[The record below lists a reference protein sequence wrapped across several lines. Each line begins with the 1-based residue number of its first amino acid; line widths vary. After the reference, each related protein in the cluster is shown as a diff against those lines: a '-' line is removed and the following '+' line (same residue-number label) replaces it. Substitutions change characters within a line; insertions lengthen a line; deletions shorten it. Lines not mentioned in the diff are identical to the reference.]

1 MRIYNARAL
10 KSQKSAL
17 KIQKRVKKQMTLKF
31 QRLKT
36 LEIQKTKQRL
46 EALKPY
52 HFILVFLALFV
63 SNLRALTSF
72 ELHNIDKAHE
82 QGYTG
87 KGVNIGI
94 VDSIFNPN
102 HELLFG
108 KFLEPPINN
117 TYSEPTNNHGN
128 HIAGIAA
135 AARTDGANYGVAY
148 NSKIVAYGNLGMSNY
163 STGFGA
169 MLTHNVRVINNS
181 HTAFY
186 PQFVEFARQN
196 NSILIVYASGNDG
209 ALTPTLAAK
218 HGTGSAKSGGSD
230 VSFPDTYYNLG
241 AWLTVGNIDSSYVKR
256 KNDGSLEVLARAVGG
271 KSASTNLCQGA
282 RAYCVMAAGTDILSA
297 GYANGSLYQ
306 GTGTSQAAP
315 AVSGVAALL
324 AEKFP
329 FLNGK
334 QLADFILTTAN
345 KDFTAP
351 KVIYKYNTNT
361 GLYDIIYIDSEI
373 PKIGG
378 TNDKAQILKDLR
390 AAYVIFTEDNYKNA
404 NVIKMSKDEVFGQGI
419 VDAAAALRGLAMI
432 DINRLGESDIK
443 TFNGTQAAFYTLDT
457 KGHNAL
463 FENDISQRTWDAK
476 YQNSSV
482 QAQLGVKMKNLNAGL
497 IKTGAGTLSI
507 SGNLNYL
514 GDTIVEN
521 GELRLLGKGAKMQA
535 MSENSAQIS
544 SQNLSQSVNLNA
556 NFEQNSAKN
565 SNQNAQINFNS
576 ITGQIFNE
584 LSNPNSAKISSQ
596 NLAQNV
602 NPPPPASFFSS
613 APNSLQISR
622 QNSNALSVAGSVLVR
637 TQGILSTSENVSIAK
652 NLDNEGVVNVGLNAP
667 SLLSVGGKYSQ
678 KQNATLKL
686 SFFADTG
693 ANSALKATT
702 YDIKGGALI
711 YKPLSASIAERTLVL
726 NLQGLEKQL
735 ANFTTITLDNSG
747 YALKYE
753 LLGDNKTLRISGKPN
768 AYADFDG
775 ANESLA
781 SVLRAMSGANIND
794 AYQNF
799 FRTLNDMNFND
810 YKTTLQSLDE
820 KANLEQNEQ
829 ILLSQSKNTLENVLE
844 LQNASTQWLL
854 KPHFSVIKS
863 KDTNANRI
871 GTSIYANKINPLSTF
886 SAFLHYDT
894 LLNKASQKVNSQS
907 LSVGVGAK
915 QAMQGFGL
923 FGGASVGGALNSVKT
938 ESNIRYNALFA
949 NAWAGADTE
958 LALYGAK
965 LVPTAFVSYH
975 LFHQGKIDE
984 SKMLFARQI
993 APTNTHFVSANA
1005 GVNLRQNL
1013 NKALNASA
1021 YGFYERRIFG
1031 KEFQNEA
1038 EFKDFSGKFTQK
1050 RALGVDFA
1058 RVGLNLNYEQKQRRV
1073 ARVPK
1078 TRRVGKMRHIT
1089 YSTQTTY
1096 RTRYFLSLGFESEFS
1111 LNDDEYKGFGANLK
1125 AGLNF

>member
-1 MRIYNARAL
+1 
-10 KSQKSAL
+10 
-17 KIQKRVKKQMTLKF
+17 MTLKF
-31 QRLKT
+31 QRLRT

-52 HFILVFLALFV
+52 HLIILVLLALFV
-63 SNLRALTSF
+63 SNLKALTSF

-102 HELLFG
+102 HEFLSG

-135 AARTDGANYGVAY
+135 AVRTDGANYGVAY

-163 STGFGA
+163 YTGFGA

-297 GYANGSLYQ
+297 GYANGSLYK

-419 VDAAAALRGLAMI
+419 VDALAALRGLAVI

-463 FENDISQRTWDAK
+463 FENDISQRTWDTK

-482 QAQLGVKMKNLNAGL
+482 QAQLGAKMKNLNAGL

-521 GELRLLGKGAKMQA
+521 GELRLLGKGAAKARM

-556 NFEQNSAKN
+556 NLEQNVAKN

-602 NPPPPASFFSS
+602 NPPPQLASFHQH
-613 APNSLQISR
+613 QIR
-622 QNSNALSVAGSVLVR
+622 PKFH
-637 TQGILSTSENVSIAK
+637 AK
-652 NLDNEGVVNVGLNAP
+652 I
-667 SLLSVGGKYSQ
+667 Q
-678 KQNATLKL
+678 TL
-686 SFFADTG
+686 
-693 ANSALKATT
+693 
-702 YDIKGGALI
+702 
-711 YKPLSASIAERTLVL
+711 
-726 NLQGLEKQL
+726 
-735 ANFTTITLDNSG
+735 
-747 YALKYE
+747 
-753 LLGDNKTLRISGKPN
+753 
-768 AYADFDG
+768 
-775 ANESLA
+775 
-781 SVLRAMSGANIND
+781 
-794 AYQNF
+794 
-799 FRTLNDMNFND
+799 
-810 YKTTLQSLDE
+810 
-820 KANLEQNEQ
+820 
-829 ILLSQSKNTLENVLE
+829 
-844 LQNASTQWLL
+844 
-854 KPHFSVIKS
+854 
-863 KDTNANRI
+863 
-871 GTSIYANKINPLSTF
+871 
-886 SAFLHYDT
+886 
-894 LLNKASQKVNSQS
+894 
-907 LSVGVGAK
+907 
-915 QAMQGFGL
+915 
-923 FGGASVGGALNSVKT
+923 
-938 ESNIRYNALFA
+938 
-949 NAWAGADTE
+949 
-958 LALYGAK
+958 
-965 LVPTAFVSYH
+965 
-975 LFHQGKIDE
+975 
-984 SKMLFARQI
+984 
-993 APTNTHFVSANA
+993 
-1005 GVNLRQNL
+1005 
-1013 NKALNASA
+1013 
-1021 YGFYERRIFG
+1021 
-1031 KEFQNEA
+1031 
-1038 EFKDFSGKFTQK
+1038 
-1050 RALGVDFA
+1050 
-1058 RVGLNLNYEQKQRRV
+1058 
-1073 ARVPK
+1073 
-1078 TRRVGKMRHIT
+1078 
-1089 YSTQTTY
+1089 
-1096 RTRYFLSLGFESEFS
+1096 
-1111 LNDDEYKGFGANLK
+1111 
-1125 AGLNF
+1125 

>member
-1 MRIYNARAL
+1 MI
-10 KSQKSAL
+10 
-17 KIQKRVKKQMTLKF
+17 LKF
-31 QRLKT
+31 QRLRT

-52 HFILVFLALFV
+52 HLIILVFLALFV
-63 SNLRALTSF
+63 SNLSALSSF

-117 TYSEPTNNHGN
+117 HYIDPDTLNHGN

-163 STGFGA
+163 YTGFGA

-297 GYANGSLYQ
+297 GYANGSLYK

-419 VDAAAALRGLAMI
+419 VNAAAALRGLAVI

-482 QAQLGVKMKNLNAGL
+482 QAQLGAKMKNLNAGL

-521 GELRLLGKGAKMQA
+521 GELRLLGKGATKARM
-535 MSENSAQIS
+535 MSE
-544 SQNLSQSVNLNA
+544 
-556 NFEQNSAKN
+556 
-565 SNQNAQINFNS
+565 
-576 ITGQIFNE
+576 
-584 LSNPNSAKISSQ
+584 NSAKISSQ

-613 APNSLQISR
+613 APNSPQISR
-622 QNSNALSVAGSVLVR
+622 QNSNALSVAGSVLVQK
-637 TQGILSTSENVSIAK
+637 QGTLSTSANVSIAK

-693 ANSALKATT
+693 ENSALKATT

-726 NLQGLEKQL
+726 DLQGLEKQL

-799 FRTLNDMNFND
+799 FRTLNNMNFNN

-894 LLNKASQKVNSQS
+894 LSNKASQKVNSQS
-907 LSVGVGAK
+907 LSLGVGAK

-923 FGGASVGGALNSVKT
+923 FGGASVGGTLNSVKT
-938 ESNIRYNALFA
+938 ESNLRYNALFA
-949 NAWAGADTE
+949 NAWAGADTKF
-958 LALYGAK
+958 ALYGAK

-984 SKMLFARQI
+984 SKVLFARQI
-993 APTNTHFVSANA
+993 APTNTHFVSANV

-1013 NKALNASA
+1013 SKALNASA
-1021 YGFYERRIFG
+1021 YGFYERRILG

-1058 RVGLNLNYEQKQRRV
+1058 RFGLNLNYEQKQRRV

-1078 TRRVGKMRHIT
+1078 MRRVGKMRNLT

-1111 LNDDEYKGFGANLK
+1111 LNDDEYKGFGASLK

>member
-52 HFILVFLALFV
+52 HFILVFLALFM
-63 SNLRALTSF
+63 SNLKALTSF
-72 ELHNIDKAHE
+72 ELHNIDKAHT

-117 TYSEPTNNHGN
+117 TYKEPTNNHGN

-135 AARTDGANYGVAY
+135 AVRTDGANYGVAY

-163 STGFGA
+163 YTGFGA

-230 VSFPDTYYNLG
+230 ASFPDTYYNLG
-241 AWLTVGNIDSSYVKR
+241 AWLTVGNIDSNSVKR
-256 KNDGSLEVLARAVGG
+256 KDDGSLEVLARAVGG

-297 GYANGSLYQ
+297 GYANGSLYK

-432 DINRLGESDIK
+432 DINRLGENDIK

-482 QAQLGVKMKNLNAGL
+482 QAQLGAKMKNLNAGL

-544 SQNLSQSVNLNA
+544 SQNL
-556 NFEQNSAKN
+556 
-565 SNQNAQINFNS
+565 
-576 ITGQIFNE
+576 
-584 LSNPNSAKISSQ
+584 
-596 NLAQNV
+596 AQNV
-602 NPPPPASFFSS
+602 NPPPPASFVSS
-613 APNSLQISR
+613 APNLPQISR

-667 SLLSVGGKYSQ
+667 SLLSVGGTYSQ

-702 YDIKGGALI
+702 YDIKGGTLI
-711 YKPLSASIAERTLVL
+711 YKPLSASIVERTLVL
-726 NLQGLEKQL
+726 NLQGLENEL
-735 ANFTTITLDNSG
+735 AKFTTITLDNSG

-794 AYQNF
+794 TYQGF
-799 FRTLNDMNFND
+799 FRDLNAMNFDD
-810 YKTTLQSLDE
+810 YKTTLQSLDD
-820 KANLEQNEQ
+820 KAHLEQNEQ

-894 LLNKASQKVNSQS
+894 LSNKASQKVNSQS
-907 LSVGVGAK
+907 LSLGVGAK

-938 ESNIRYNALFA
+938 ESNLRYNALFA
-949 NAWAGADTE
+949 NAWAGADTKF
-958 LALYGAK
+958 ALYSAK

-984 SKMLFARQI
+984 SKVLFARQI
-993 APTNTHFVSANA
+993 APTNSHFVSANV

-1021 YGFYERRIFG
+1021 YGFYERRILG

-1058 RVGLNLNYEQKQRRV
+1058 RFGLNLNYEQKQRRV

-1111 LNDDEYKGFGANLK
+1111 LNDDEHKGFGASLK

>member
-1 MRIYNARAL
+1 
-10 KSQKSAL
+10 
-17 KIQKRVKKQMTLKF
+17 MTLKF
-31 QRLKT
+31 QRLRT

-52 HFILVFLALFV
+52 HFILVLLALFV
-63 SNLRALTSF
+63 SNLSALTSF
-72 ELHNIDKAHE
+72 ELHNIDKAHA

-241 AWLTVGNIDSSYVKR
+241 AWLTVGNIDSNSVKR
-256 KNDGSLEVLARAVGG
+256 KDDGSLEVLARAVGG

-297 GYANGSLYQ
+297 GYANGSLYK

-378 TNDKAQILKDLR
+378 ANDKAQILKDLR

-419 VDAAAALRGLAMI
+419 VDALAALRGLAVI

-482 QAQLGVKMKNLNAGL
+482 QAQLGAKMKNLNAGL

-521 GELRLLGKGAKMQA
+521 DELRLLGKGGVIKARM
-535 MSENSAQIS
+535 MSE
-544 SQNLSQSVNLNA
+544 
-556 NFEQNSAKN
+556 
-565 SNQNAQINFNS
+565 
-576 ITGQIFNE
+576 
-584 LSNPNSAKISSQ
+584 

-613 APNSLQISR
+613 APNSPQILR
-622 QNSNALSVAGSVLVR
+622 QNSNALSVAGSVLVQK
-637 TQGILSTSENVSIAK
+637 QGILSTSANVSIAK
-652 NLDNEGVVNVGLNAP
+652 DLDNEGVVNVGLNAP

-693 ANSALKATT
+693 ENSALKATT

-726 NLQGLEKQL
+726 DLQGLEKQL

-799 FRTLNDMNFND
+799 FRTLNNMNFND
-810 YKTTLQSLDE
+810 YKTALQSLDE
-820 KANLEQNEQ
+820 KAHLEQNEQ

-844 LQNASTQWLL
+844 VQNASTQWLL

-863 KDTNANRI
+863 KDMNANRI

-894 LLNKASQKVNSQS
+894 LSNKANQKVNSQS

-923 FGGASVGGALNSVKT
+923 FGGASVGGALNSAKT
-938 ESNIRYNALFA
+938 ESNLRYNALFA
-949 NAWAGADTE
+949 NAWAGADTKF
-958 LALYGAK
+958 ALYGAK

-1021 YGFYERRIFG
+1021 YGFYERRILG

-1111 LNDDEYKGFGANLK
+1111 LNDDEYKGFGASLK

>member
-1 MRIYNARAL
+1 M
-10 KSQKSAL
+10 
-17 KIQKRVKKQMTLKF
+17 KIQKLMP
-31 QRLKT
+31 
-36 LEIQKTKQRL
+36 
-46 EALKPY
+46 LKPY

-63 SNLRALTSF
+63 SNLKALTSF
-72 ELHNIDKAHE
+72 ELHNIDKAHA

-135 AARTDGANYGVAY
+135 AVRTDGANYGVAY

-163 STGFGA
+163 YTGFGA

-230 VSFPDTYYNLG
+230 ASFPDTYYNLN
-241 AWLTVGNIDSSYVKR
+241 AWLTVGNIDSNSVKR
-256 KNDGSLEVLARAVGG
+256 KDDGSLEVLARAVGG

-297 GYANGSLYQ
+297 GYANGSLYK

-373 PKIGG
+373 PKIGS

-419 VDAAAALRGLAMI
+419 VDAAAALRGLAII
-432 DINRLGESDIK
+432 DINRLGENDIK

-482 QAQLGVKMKNLNAGL
+482 QAQLGAKMKNLNAGL
-497 IKTGAGTLSI
+497 IKTGSGTLSI

-514 GDTIVEN
+514 GATVVEN
-521 GELRLLGKGAKMQA
+521 GELRLLGKGATKARM
-535 MSENSAQIS
+535 MSE
-544 SQNLSQSVNLNA
+544 
-556 NFEQNSAKN
+556 
-565 SNQNAQINFNS
+565 
-576 ITGQIFNE
+576 
-584 LSNPNSAKISSQ
+584 NSAKISSQ

-602 NPPPPASFFSS
+602 NPPPPASFFLS
-613 APNSLQISR
+613 APNLSQISR

-652 NLDNEGVVNVGLNAP
+652 DLDNEGVLNVGLNAP
-667 SLLSVGGKYSQ
+667 SLLSVGGTYSQ
-678 KQNATLKL
+678 KQKATLKL

-799 FRTLNDMNFND
+799 FRTLNNMNFNN

-844 LQNASTQWLL
+844 VQNASTQWLL

-894 LLNKASQKVNSQS
+894 LLSKASQKVNSQS
-907 LSVGVGAK
+907 LSLGVGAK

-938 ESNIRYNALFA
+938 ESNLRYNALFT
-949 NAWAGADTE
+949 NAWAGADMKF
-958 LALYGAK
+958 ALYGAK

-984 SKMLFARQI
+984 SKVLFARQI
-993 APTNTHFVSANA
+993 APTNSHFVSANV

-1021 YGFYERRIFG
+1021 YGFYERRILG

-1058 RVGLNLNYEQKQRRV
+1058 RFGLNLNYEQKQRRV

-1111 LNDDEYKGFGANLK
+1111 LNDDEHKGFGASLK

>member
-36 LEIQKTKQRL
+36 LKIQKIKQRL

-52 HFILVFLALFV
+52 HFIILVLLALFV

-72 ELHNIDKAHE
+72 ELHNIDKAHA

-94 VDSIFNPN
+94 IDSIFNPN

-135 AARTDGANYGVAY
+135 AVRTDGANYGVAY

-163 STGFGA
+163 YTGFGA

-241 AWLTVGNIDSSYVKR
+241 AWLTVGNIDSNSVKR
-256 KNDGSLEVLARAVGG
+256 KDDGSLEVLARAVGG

-297 GYANGSLYQ
+297 GYANGSLYK

-419 VDAAAALRGLAMI
+419 VDALAALRGLAMI
-432 DINRLGESDIK
+432 DINRLGENDIK

-482 QAQLGVKMKNLNAGL
+482 QAQLGAKMKNLNAGL

-521 GELRLLGKGAKMQA
+521 GELRLLGKGATKARMT
-535 MSENSAQIS
+535 SKNSAQIS
-544 SQNLSQSVNLNA
+544 SQNLSQSINLNA
-556 NFEQNSAKN
+556 NLEQ
-565 SNQNAQINFNS
+565 
-576 ITGQIFNE
+576 
-584 LSNPNSAKISSQ
+584 NSAKISSQ

-602 NPPPPASFFSS
+602 NPPPPS
-613 APNSLQISR
+613 
-622 QNSNALSVAGSVLVR
+622 
-637 TQGILSTSENVSIAK
+637 
-652 NLDNEGVVNVGLNAP
+652 
-667 SLLSVGGKYSQ
+667 
-678 KQNATLKL
+678 
-686 SFFADTG
+686 
-693 ANSALKATT
+693 
-702 YDIKGGALI
+702 
-711 YKPLSASIAERTLVL
+711 
-726 NLQGLEKQL
+726 
-735 ANFTTITLDNSG
+735 
-747 YALKYE
+747 
-753 LLGDNKTLRISGKPN
+753 
-768 AYADFDG
+768 
-775 ANESLA
+775 
-781 SVLRAMSGANIND
+781 
-794 AYQNF
+794 
-799 FRTLNDMNFND
+799 
-810 YKTTLQSLDE
+810 
-820 KANLEQNEQ
+820 
-829 ILLSQSKNTLENVLE
+829 
-844 LQNASTQWLL
+844 
-854 KPHFSVIKS
+854 
-863 KDTNANRI
+863 
-871 GTSIYANKINPLSTF
+871 
-886 SAFLHYDT
+886 
-894 LLNKASQKVNSQS
+894 
-907 LSVGVGAK
+907 
-915 QAMQGFGL
+915 
-923 FGGASVGGALNSVKT
+923 
-938 ESNIRYNALFA
+938 
-949 NAWAGADTE
+949 
-958 LALYGAK
+958 
-965 LVPTAFVSYH
+965 
-975 LFHQGKIDE
+975 
-984 SKMLFARQI
+984 
-993 APTNTHFVSANA
+993 
-1005 GVNLRQNL
+1005 
-1013 NKALNASA
+1013 
-1021 YGFYERRIFG
+1021 
-1031 KEFQNEA
+1031 
-1038 EFKDFSGKFTQK
+1038 
-1050 RALGVDFA
+1050 
-1058 RVGLNLNYEQKQRRV
+1058 
-1073 ARVPK
+1073 
-1078 TRRVGKMRHIT
+1078 
-1089 YSTQTTY
+1089 
-1096 RTRYFLSLGFESEFS
+1096 
-1111 LNDDEYKGFGANLK
+1111 
-1125 AGLNF
+1125 

>member
-1 MRIYNARAL
+1 
-10 KSQKSAL
+10 
-17 KIQKRVKKQMTLKF
+17 MTLKF
-31 QRLKT
+31 QRLKV
-36 LEIQKTKQRL
+36 LKIQKIKQRL

-72 ELHNIDKAHE
+72 ELHNIDKAHA

-135 AARTDGANYGVAY
+135 AVGTDGENYGVAY

-163 STGFGA
+163 YTGFGA

-186 PQFVEFARQN
+186 PQFVEFTRQN

-230 VSFPDTYYNLG
+230 ASFPDTYYNLG
-241 AWLTVGNIDSSYVKR
+241 AWLTVGNIDSNSVKR
-256 KNDGSLEVLARAVGG
+256 KDDGSLEVLARAVGG

-297 GYANGSLYQ
+297 GYANGSLYK

-378 TNDKAQILKDLR
+378 ANDKAQILKDLR

-482 QAQLGVKMKNLNAGL
+482 QAQLGAKMKNLNAGL

-514 GDTIVEN
+514 GATVVEN
-521 GELRLLGKGAKMQA
+521 GELRLLGKGATKARMT
-535 MSENSAQIS
+535 SE
-544 SQNLSQSVNLNA
+544 
-556 NFEQNSAKN
+556 
-565 SNQNAQINFNS
+565 
-576 ITGQIFNE
+576 
-584 LSNPNSAKISSQ
+584 NSAKISSQ
-596 NLAQNV
+596 NLAQSV

-613 APNSLQISR
+613 APNLLQISR

-667 SLLSVGGKYSQ
+667 SLLSVGGTYSQ

-693 ANSALKATT
+693 ENSALKATT

-820 KANLEQNEQ
+820 KAHLEQNEQ

-863 KDTNANRI
+863 KDTSANRI
-871 GTSIYANKINPLSTF
+871 GTSIYSNKINPLSTF

-894 LLNKASQKVNSQS
+894 LLNKASQKANSQS
-907 LSVGVGAK
+907 LGVGVGVK

-938 ESNIRYNALFA
+938 ESNLRYNALFA
-949 NAWAGADTE
+949 NAWAGADTKF
-958 LALYGAK
+958 ALYGAK

-984 SKMLFARQI
+984 SKVLFARQI

-1021 YGFYERRIFG
+1021 YGFYERRILG

-1078 TRRVGKMRHIT
+1078 TRRVGKMRHLT

-1111 LNDDEYKGFGANLK
+1111 LNDDEYKGFGASLK
-1125 AGLNF
+1125 AGVNF

>member
-1 MRIYNARAL
+1 MRI
-10 KSQKSAL
+10 QKL
-17 KIQKRVKKQMTLKF
+17 MP
-31 QRLKT
+31 
-36 LEIQKTKQRL
+36 
-46 EALKPY
+46 LKPY

-72 ELHNIDKAHE
+72 ELHNIDKAHA

-117 TYSEPTNNHGN
+117 TYSELTNNHGN

-135 AARTDGANYGVAY
+135 AVRTDGANYGVAY

-163 STGFGA
+163 YTGFGA

-230 VSFPDTYYNLG
+230 ASFPDTYYNLG
-241 AWLTVGNIDSSYVKR
+241 AWLTVGNIDSNSVKR
-256 KNDGSLEVLARAVGG
+256 KDDGSLEVLARAVGG

-297 GYANGSLYQ
+297 GYANGSLYK

-419 VDAAAALRGLAMI
+419 VDAAAALRGLAVI
-432 DINRLGESDIK
+432 DINRLGENDIK

-482 QAQLGVKMKNLNAGL
+482 QAQLGAKMKNLNAGL

-521 GELRLLGKGAKMQA
+521 GELRLLGKGGVIKARM
-535 MSENSAQIS
+535 MSE
-544 SQNLSQSVNLNA
+544 
-556 NFEQNSAKN
+556 
-565 SNQNAQINFNS
+565 
-576 ITGQIFNE
+576 
-584 LSNPNSAKISSQ
+584 

-602 NPPPPASFFSS
+602 NPPTPANLTLSKE
-613 APNSLQISR
+613 NSPKLLN
-622 QNSNALSVAGSVLVR
+622 QNSNALSVAGSVLVQ
-637 TQGILSTSENVSIAK
+637 TQGTLSTSANVSIAK

-678 KQNATLKL
+678 KQDATLKL

-693 ANSALKATT
+693 ENSALKATT
-702 YDIKGGALI
+702 YDIKGGTLI

-726 NLQGLEKQL
+726 DLQGLDKQL

-799 FRTLNDMNFND
+799 FRTLNNMNFND
-810 YKTTLQSLDE
+810 YKTTLQSLDD
-820 KANLEQNEQ
+820 KAHLEQNEQ

-894 LLNKASQKVNSQS
+894 LSNKASQKVNSQS
-907 LSVGVGAK
+907 LSLGVGAK

-938 ESNIRYNALFA
+938 ESNLRYNALFA
-949 NAWAGADTE
+949 NAWAGADTKF
-958 LALYGAK
+958 ALYGAK

-984 SKMLFARQI
+984 SKVLFARQI

-1005 GVNLRQNL
+1005 GVNVRQNL

-1021 YGFYERRIFG
+1021 YGFYERRILG

-1111 LNDDEYKGFGANLK
+1111 LNDDEYKGFGASLK

>member
-1 MRIYNARAL
+1 
-10 KSQKSAL
+10 
-17 KIQKRVKKQMTLKF
+17 MTLKF
-31 QRLKT
+31 QRLRT

-52 HFILVFLALFV
+52 HLIILVLLALFV

-117 TYSEPTNNHGN
+117 TYKEPTNNHGN

-135 AARTDGANYGVAY
+135 AVRTDGANYGVAY

-163 STGFGA
+163 YTGFGA

-297 GYANGSLYQ
+297 GYANGSLYK

-378 TNDKAQILKDLR
+378 ANDKAQILKDLR

-419 VDAAAALRGLAMI
+419 VDALAALRGLAMI

-482 QAQLGVKMKNLNAGL
+482 QAQLGAKMKNLNAGL

-514 GDTIVEN
+514 GATVVEN
-521 GELRLLGKGAKMQA
+521 GELRLLGKGAAKARM
-535 MSENSAQIS
+535 MSENSAQ
-544 SQNLSQSVNLNA
+544 
-556 NFEQNSAKN
+556 
-565 SNQNAQINFNS
+565 
-576 ITGQIFNE
+576 
-584 LSNPNSAKISSQ
+584 ISSQ

-602 NPPPPASFFSS
+602 NPPPPASFVSS
-613 APNSLQISR
+613 APNSPQISR

-667 SLLSVGGKYSQ
+667 SLLSVGGTYSQ

-693 ANSALKATT
+693 VNSALKATT
-702 YDIKGGALI
+702 YDIKGGTLI

-726 NLQGLEKQL
+726 DLQGLEKQL

-799 FRTLNDMNFND
+799 FRTLNDMNFNN
-810 YKTTLQSLDE
+810 YKTTLQSLDD
-820 KANLEQNEQ
+820 KAHLEQNEQ

-907 LSVGVGAK
+907 LSLGVGAK

-923 FGGASVGGALNSVKT
+923 FGGASVGGALNSVKM
-938 ESNIRYNALFA
+938 ESNLRYNALFA
-949 NAWAGADTE
+949 NAWAGADTKF
-958 LALYGAK
+958 ALYGAK

-984 SKMLFARQI
+984 SQVLFARQI
-993 APTNTHFVSANA
+993 APTNSHFVSANA
-1005 GVNLRQNL
+1005 GVNVRQNL

-1021 YGFYERRIFG
+1021 YGFYERRILG

-1078 TRRVGKMRHIT
+1078 MRRVGKMRNLT

-1111 LNDDEYKGFGANLK
+1111 LNDDEHKGFGVSLK
-1125 AGLNF
+1125 AGVNF

>member
-1 MRIYNARAL
+1 MP
-10 KSQKSAL
+10 
-17 KIQKRVKKQMTLKF
+17 
-31 QRLKT
+31 
-36 LEIQKTKQRL
+36 
-46 EALKPY
+46 LKPY
-52 HFILVFLALFV
+52 HFIILVFLALFV

-72 ELHNIDKAHE
+72 ELHNIDKAHT

-94 VDSIFNPN
+94 IDSIFNPN

-135 AARTDGANYGVAY
+135 AVRTDGANYGVAY

-163 STGFGA
+163 YTGFGA

-218 HGTGSAKSGGSD
+218 HGTGSAKSGVSD
-230 VSFPDTYYNLG
+230 ASFPDTYYNLG
-241 AWLTVGNIDSSYVKR
+241 AWLTVGNIDSNSVKR
-256 KNDGSLEVLARAVGG
+256 KDDGSLEVLARAVGG

-297 GYANGSLYQ
+297 GYANGSLYK

-419 VDAAAALRGLAMI
+419 VDALAALRGLAMI
-432 DINRLGESDIK
+432 DINRLGENDIK

-482 QAQLGVKMKNLNAGL
+482 QAQLGAKMKNLNAGL
-497 IKTGAGTLSI
+497 IKTGTGTLSI

-521 GELRLLGKGAKMQA
+521 GELRLLGKGATKVRM
-535 MSENSAQIS
+535 MSE
-544 SQNLSQSVNLNA
+544 
-556 NFEQNSAKN
+556 
-565 SNQNAQINFNS
+565 
-576 ITGQIFNE
+576 
-584 LSNPNSAKISSQ
+584 

-602 NPPPPASFFSS
+602 NPPP
-613 APNSLQISR
+613 Q
-622 QNSNALSVAGSVLVR
+622 LV
-637 TQGILSTSENVSIAK
+637 
-652 NLDNEGVVNVGLNAP
+652 
-667 SLLSVGGKYSQ
+667 
-678 KQNATLKL
+678 
-686 SFFADTG
+686 
-693 ANSALKATT
+693 
-702 YDIKGGALI
+702 
-711 YKPLSASIAERTLVL
+711 
-726 NLQGLEKQL
+726 
-735 ANFTTITLDNSG
+735 
-747 YALKYE
+747 
-753 LLGDNKTLRISGKPN
+753 
-768 AYADFDG
+768 
-775 ANESLA
+775 
-781 SVLRAMSGANIND
+781 
-794 AYQNF
+794 
-799 FRTLNDMNFND
+799 
-810 YKTTLQSLDE
+810 
-820 KANLEQNEQ
+820 
-829 ILLSQSKNTLENVLE
+829 
-844 LQNASTQWLL
+844 
-854 KPHFSVIKS
+854 
-863 KDTNANRI
+863 
-871 GTSIYANKINPLSTF
+871 
-886 SAFLHYDT
+886 
-894 LLNKASQKVNSQS
+894 
-907 LSVGVGAK
+907 
-915 QAMQGFGL
+915 
-923 FGGASVGGALNSVKT
+923 
-938 ESNIRYNALFA
+938 
-949 NAWAGADTE
+949 
-958 LALYGAK
+958 
-965 LVPTAFVSYH
+965 
-975 LFHQGKIDE
+975 LFHQYQIRPKFHAKI
-984 SKMLFARQI
+984 
-993 APTNTHFVSANA
+993 
-1005 GVNLRQNL
+1005 
-1013 NKALNASA
+1013 
-1021 YGFYERRIFG
+1021 
-1031 KEFQNEA
+1031 
-1038 EFKDFSGKFTQK
+1038 
-1050 RALGVDFA
+1050 
-1058 RVGLNLNYEQKQRRV
+1058 
-1073 ARVPK
+1073 
-1078 TRRVGKMRHIT
+1078 
-1089 YSTQTTY
+1089 QT
-1096 RTRYFLSLGFESEFS
+1096 L
-1111 LNDDEYKGFGANLK
+1111 
-1125 AGLNF
+1125 

>member
-1 MRIYNARAL
+1 
-10 KSQKSAL
+10 
-17 KIQKRVKKQMTLKF
+17 MTLKF

-36 LEIQKTKQRL
+36 LKIQKIKQRL

-52 HFILVFLALFV
+52 HFIILVLLALFV

-72 ELHNIDKAHE
+72 ELHNIDKAHA

-135 AARTDGANYGVAY
+135 AVRTDGANYGVAY

-163 STGFGA
+163 YTGFGA

-241 AWLTVGNIDSSYVKR
+241 AWLTVGNIDSNSVKR
-256 KNDGSLEVLARAVGG
+256 KDDGSLEVLARAVGG

-419 VDAAAALRGLAMI
+419 VDALAALRGLAMI
-432 DINRLGESDIK
+432 DINRLGENDIK

-482 QAQLGVKMKNLNAGL
+482 QAQLGAKMKNLNAGL

-521 GELRLLGKGAKMQA
+521 GELRLLGKGATKARMT
-535 MSENSAQIS
+535 SKNSAQIS
-544 SQNLSQSVNLNA
+544 SQNLSQSINLNA
-556 NFEQNSAKN
+556 NLEQ
-565 SNQNAQINFNS
+565 
-576 ITGQIFNE
+576 
-584 LSNPNSAKISSQ
+584 NSAKISSQ

-602 NPPPPASFFSS
+602 NPPPPASFISS
-613 APNSLQISR
+613 APNSPQISR
-622 QNSNALSVAGSVLVR
+622 QNSNALSVAGSVLVQ
-637 TQGILSTSENVSIAK
+637 TQGILSTSANVSIAK

-693 ANSALKATT
+693 ENSALKATT

-753 LLGDNKTLRISGKPN
+753 LLSDNKTLRISGKPN

-820 KANLEQNEQ
+820 KAHLEQNEQ

-894 LLNKASQKVNSQS
+894 LSSKANQKVNSQS
-907 LSVGVGAK
+907 LSLGVGTK

-938 ESNIRYNALFA
+938 ESNLRYNALFA
-949 NAWAGADTE
+949 NAWAGADTKF
-958 LALYGAK
+958 ALYGAK

-984 SKMLFARQI
+984 SQVLFARQI

-1021 YGFYERRIFG
+1021 YGFYERRILG

-1058 RVGLNLNYEQKQRRV
+1058 RFGLNLNYEQKQRRV

-1078 TRRVGKMRHIT
+1078 TRRVGKMRNLT

-1111 LNDDEYKGFGANLK
+1111 LNDEYKGFGASLK

>member
-1 MRIYNARAL
+1 
-10 KSQKSAL
+10 
-17 KIQKRVKKQMTLKF
+17 
-31 QRLKT
+31 
-36 LEIQKTKQRL
+36 
-46 EALKPY
+46 
-52 HFILVFLALFV
+52 
-63 SNLRALTSF
+63 
-72 ELHNIDKAHE
+72 
-82 QGYTG
+82 
-87 KGVNIGI
+87 
-94 VDSIFNPN
+94 
-102 HELLFG
+102 
-108 KFLEPPINN
+108 
-117 TYSEPTNNHGN
+117 
-128 HIAGIAA
+128 
-135 AARTDGANYGVAY
+135 
-148 NSKIVAYGNLGMSNY
+148 
-163 STGFGA
+163 
-169 MLTHNVRVINNS
+169 
-181 HTAFY
+181 
-186 PQFVEFARQN
+186 
-196 NSILIVYASGNDG
+196 
-209 ALTPTLAAK
+209 
-218 HGTGSAKSGGSD
+218 
-230 VSFPDTYYNLG
+230 
-241 AWLTVGNIDSSYVKR
+241 
-256 KNDGSLEVLARAVGG
+256 
-271 KSASTNLCQGA
+271 
-282 RAYCVMAAGTDILSA
+282 
-297 GYANGSLYQ
+297 
-306 GTGTSQAAP
+306 
-315 AVSGVAALL
+315 
-324 AEKFP
+324 
-329 FLNGK
+329 
-334 QLADFILTTAN
+334 
-345 KDFTAP
+345 
-351 KVIYKYNTNT
+351 
-361 GLYDIIYIDSEI
+361 
-373 PKIGG
+373 
-378 TNDKAQILKDLR
+378 
-390 AAYVIFTEDNYKNA
+390 
-404 NVIKMSKDEVFGQGI
+404 MSKDEVFGQGI

-482 QAQLGVKMKNLNAGL
+482 QAQLGARMKNLNAGL

-507 SGNLNYL
+507 GGNLNYL

-521 GELRLLGKGAKMQA
+521 GELRLLGKGGVIKARM
-535 MSENSAQIS
+535 MSE
-544 SQNLSQSVNLNA
+544 
-556 NFEQNSAKN
+556 
-565 SNQNAQINFNS
+565 
-576 ITGQIFNE
+576 
-584 LSNPNSAKISSQ
+584 

-602 NPPPPASFFSS
+602 NPPPPANLTLSKE
-613 APNSLQISR
+613 NSPKLLN
-622 QNSNALSVAGSVLVR
+622 QNSNALSVAGSVLVQ
-637 TQGILSTSENVSIAK
+637 TQGILSTSANVSIAK

-693 ANSALKATT
+693 VNSALKATT

-726 NLQGLEKQL
+726 DLQGLEKQL

-810 YKTTLQSLDE
+810 YKTTLQSLDD
-820 KANLEQNEQ
+820 KAHLEQNEQ
-829 ILLSQSKNTLENVLE
+829 ILLSQSKNTLENVFE
-844 LQNASTQWLL
+844 VQNASTQWLL

-894 LLNKASQKVNSQS
+894 LLSKASQKVNSQS

-949 NAWAGADTE
+949 NAWAGADTKF
-958 LALYGAK
+958 ALYGAK

-975 LFHQGKIDE
+975 LFYQGKIDE
-984 SKMLFARQI
+984 SKALFARQI

-1005 GVNLRQNL
+1005 GVNVRQNL

-1021 YGFYERRIFG
+1021 YGFYERRILG

-1058 RVGLNLNYEQKQRRV
+1058 RFGLNLNYEQKQRRV

-1111 LNDDEYKGFGANLK
+1111 LNDEYKGFGASLK

>member
-1 MRIYNARAL
+1 
-10 KSQKSAL
+10 
-17 KIQKRVKKQMTLKF
+17 MTLKF

-117 TYSEPTNNHGN
+117 TYKEPTNNHGN

-135 AARTDGANYGVAY
+135 AVRTDGANYGVAY

-163 STGFGA
+163 YTGFGA

-230 VSFPDTYYNLG
+230 VSFPDTYYNLN

-256 KNDGSLEVLARAVGG
+256 KDDGSLEVLARAVGG

-297 GYANGSLYQ
+297 GYANGSLYK

-378 TNDKAQILKDLR
+378 ANDKAQILKDLR

-419 VDAAAALRGLAMI
+419 VDALAALRGLAMI

-476 YQNSSV
+476 YQNSSI
-482 QAQLGVKMKNLNAGL
+482 QTQLGAKMKNLNAGL

-521 GELRLLGKGAKMQA
+521 GELRLLGKGGVIKARM
-535 MSENSAQIS
+535 MSE
-544 SQNLSQSVNLNA
+544 
-556 NFEQNSAKN
+556 
-565 SNQNAQINFNS
+565 
-576 ITGQIFNE
+576 
-584 LSNPNSAKISSQ
+584 

-602 NPPPPASFFSS
+602 NPPPPQLVSFYQH
-613 APNSLQISR
+613 QIYPKFH
-622 QNSNALSVAGSVLVR
+622 
-637 TQGILSTSENVSIAK
+637 AK
-652 NLDNEGVVNVGLNAP
+652 I
-667 SLLSVGGKYSQ
+667 Q
-678 KQNATLKL
+678 TL
-686 SFFADTG
+686 
-693 ANSALKATT
+693 
-702 YDIKGGALI
+702 
-711 YKPLSASIAERTLVL
+711 
-726 NLQGLEKQL
+726 
-735 ANFTTITLDNSG
+735 
-747 YALKYE
+747 
-753 LLGDNKTLRISGKPN
+753 
-768 AYADFDG
+768 
-775 ANESLA
+775 
-781 SVLRAMSGANIND
+781 
-794 AYQNF
+794 
-799 FRTLNDMNFND
+799 
-810 YKTTLQSLDE
+810 
-820 KANLEQNEQ
+820 
-829 ILLSQSKNTLENVLE
+829 
-844 LQNASTQWLL
+844 
-854 KPHFSVIKS
+854 
-863 KDTNANRI
+863 
-871 GTSIYANKINPLSTF
+871 
-886 SAFLHYDT
+886 
-894 LLNKASQKVNSQS
+894 
-907 LSVGVGAK
+907 
-915 QAMQGFGL
+915 
-923 FGGASVGGALNSVKT
+923 
-938 ESNIRYNALFA
+938 
-949 NAWAGADTE
+949 
-958 LALYGAK
+958 
-965 LVPTAFVSYH
+965 
-975 LFHQGKIDE
+975 
-984 SKMLFARQI
+984 
-993 APTNTHFVSANA
+993 
-1005 GVNLRQNL
+1005 
-1013 NKALNASA
+1013 
-1021 YGFYERRIFG
+1021 
-1031 KEFQNEA
+1031 
-1038 EFKDFSGKFTQK
+1038 
-1050 RALGVDFA
+1050 
-1058 RVGLNLNYEQKQRRV
+1058 
-1073 ARVPK
+1073 
-1078 TRRVGKMRHIT
+1078 
-1089 YSTQTTY
+1089 
-1096 RTRYFLSLGFESEFS
+1096 
-1111 LNDDEYKGFGANLK
+1111 
-1125 AGLNF
+1125 

>member
-1 MRIYNARAL
+1 
-10 KSQKSAL
+10 
-17 KIQKRVKKQMTLKF
+17 MTLKF

-52 HFILVFLALFV
+52 HFILVFLALFM
-63 SNLRALTSF
+63 SNLKALTSF
-72 ELHNIDKAHE
+72 ELHNIDKAHT

-117 TYSEPTNNHGN
+117 TYKEPTNNHGN

-135 AARTDGANYGVAY
+135 AVRTDGANYGVAY

-163 STGFGA
+163 YTGFGA

-230 VSFPDTYYNLG
+230 ASFPDTYYNLG
-241 AWLTVGNIDSSYVKR
+241 AWLTVGNIDSNSVKR
-256 KNDGSLEVLARAVGG
+256 KDDGSLEVLARAVGG

-297 GYANGSLYQ
+297 GYANGSLYK

-432 DINRLGESDIK
+432 DINRLGENDIK

-482 QAQLGVKMKNLNAGL
+482 QAQLGAKMKNLNAGL

-544 SQNLSQSVNLNA
+544 SQNL
-556 NFEQNSAKN
+556 
-565 SNQNAQINFNS
+565 
-576 ITGQIFNE
+576 
-584 LSNPNSAKISSQ
+584 
-596 NLAQNV
+596 AQNV
-602 NPPPPASFFSS
+602 NPPPQLASFHQH
-613 APNSLQISR
+613 QIYPKFH
-622 QNSNALSVAGSVLVR
+622 
-637 TQGILSTSENVSIAK
+637 AK
-652 NLDNEGVVNVGLNAP
+652 I
-667 SLLSVGGKYSQ
+667 Q
-678 KQNATLKL
+678 TL
-686 SFFADTG
+686 
-693 ANSALKATT
+693 
-702 YDIKGGALI
+702 
-711 YKPLSASIAERTLVL
+711 
-726 NLQGLEKQL
+726 
-735 ANFTTITLDNSG
+735 
-747 YALKYE
+747 
-753 LLGDNKTLRISGKPN
+753 
-768 AYADFDG
+768 
-775 ANESLA
+775 
-781 SVLRAMSGANIND
+781 
-794 AYQNF
+794 
-799 FRTLNDMNFND
+799 
-810 YKTTLQSLDE
+810 
-820 KANLEQNEQ
+820 
-829 ILLSQSKNTLENVLE
+829 
-844 LQNASTQWLL
+844 
-854 KPHFSVIKS
+854 
-863 KDTNANRI
+863 
-871 GTSIYANKINPLSTF
+871 
-886 SAFLHYDT
+886 
-894 LLNKASQKVNSQS
+894 
-907 LSVGVGAK
+907 
-915 QAMQGFGL
+915 
-923 FGGASVGGALNSVKT
+923 
-938 ESNIRYNALFA
+938 
-949 NAWAGADTE
+949 
-958 LALYGAK
+958 
-965 LVPTAFVSYH
+965 
-975 LFHQGKIDE
+975 
-984 SKMLFARQI
+984 
-993 APTNTHFVSANA
+993 
-1005 GVNLRQNL
+1005 
-1013 NKALNASA
+1013 
-1021 YGFYERRIFG
+1021 
-1031 KEFQNEA
+1031 
-1038 EFKDFSGKFTQK
+1038 
-1050 RALGVDFA
+1050 
-1058 RVGLNLNYEQKQRRV
+1058 
-1073 ARVPK
+1073 
-1078 TRRVGKMRHIT
+1078 
-1089 YSTQTTY
+1089 
-1096 RTRYFLSLGFESEFS
+1096 
-1111 LNDDEYKGFGANLK
+1111 
-1125 AGLNF
+1125 

>member
-17 KIQKRVKKQMTLKF
+17 KIQKRAKKQMTLKF
-31 QRLKT
+31 QRLKA
-36 LEIQKTKQRL
+36 LKIQKIKQRL

-52 HFILVFLALFV
+52 HFILVFLVLFV

-72 ELHNIDKAHE
+72 ELHNIDKAHA

-117 TYSEPTNNHGN
+117 TYLENPTDNHGN

-135 AARTDGANYGVAY
+135 AVRTDGANYGVAY

-163 STGFGA
+163 YTGFGA

-218 HGTGSAKSGGSD
+218 HGTGSAKSGVSD
-230 VSFPDTYYNLG
+230 ASFPDTYYNLG

-256 KNDGSLEVLARAVGG
+256 KDDGSLEVLARAVGG

-297 GYANGSLYQ
+297 GYANGSLYK

-373 PKIGG
+373 PKIGS

-419 VDAAAALRGLAMI
+419 VDALAALRGLAVI
-432 DINRLGESDIK
+432 DINRLGENDIK

-482 QAQLGVKMKNLNAGL
+482 QAQLGAKMKNLNAGL

-521 GELRLLGKGAKMQA
+521 GELRLLGKGGVIKARM
-535 MSENSAQIS
+535 MSENSAQ
-544 SQNLSQSVNLNA
+544 
-556 NFEQNSAKN
+556 
-565 SNQNAQINFNS
+565 
-576 ITGQIFNE
+576 
-584 LSNPNSAKISSQ
+584 ISSQ

-602 NPPPPASFFSS
+602 NPPPPASFVSS
-613 APNSLQISR
+613 APNSPQISR
-622 QNSNALSVAGSVLVR
+622 QNSNALSVAGSVLVQ
-637 TQGILSTSENVSIAK
+637 TQGTLSTSANVNIAK
-652 NLDNEGVVNVGLNAP
+652 DLDNEGVVNVGLNAP

-693 ANSALKATT
+693 VNSALKATT

-726 NLQGLEKQL
+726 DLQGLEKQL

-794 AYQNF
+794 AYQGF
-799 FRTLNDMNFND
+799 FRNLNAMNFND

-863 KDTNANRI
+863 KDTSANRI
-871 GTSIYANKINPLSTF
+871 STSIYANKINPLSTF

-894 LLNKASQKVNSQS
+894 LLSKASQKVNSQS

-949 NAWAGADTE
+949 NAWAGADTKF
-958 LALYGAK
+958 ALYGAK

-1021 YGFYERRIFG
+1021 YGFYERRILG
-1031 KEFQNEA
+1031 KDFQNEA

-1058 RVGLNLNYEQKQRRV
+1058 RFGLNLNYEQKQRRV

-1111 LNDDEYKGFGANLK
+1111 LNDDEYKGFGASLK
-1125 AGLNF
+1125 VGLNF

>member
-1 MRIYNARAL
+1 MRIYTARAL

-17 KIQKRVKKQMTLKF
+17 KIQKRVEKQMTLKF
-31 QRLKT
+31 QRLRT

-52 HFILVFLALFV
+52 HFILVFLALFM
-63 SNLRALTSF
+63 SNLKALTSF
-72 ELHNIDKAHE
+72 ELHNIDKAHA

-135 AARTDGANYGVAY
+135 AVRTDGANYGVAY

-163 STGFGA
+163 YTGFGA

-218 HGTGSAKSGGSD
+218 HGTGSAKSGVSD
-230 VSFPDTYYNLG
+230 ASFPDTYYNLN
-241 AWLTVGNIDSSYVKR
+241 AWLTVGNIDSNSVKR
-256 KNDGSLEVLARAVGG
+256 KDDGSLEVLARAVGG

-297 GYANGSLYQ
+297 GYANGSLYK

-315 AVSGVAALL
+315 AVSGVVALL

-378 TNDKAQILKDLR
+378 ANDKAQILKDLR

-419 VDAAAALRGLAMI
+419 VDALAALRGLAVI
-432 DINRLGESDIK
+432 DINRLGENDIK

-482 QAQLGVKMKNLNAGL
+482 QAQLGAKMKNLNAGL

-521 GELRLLGKGAKMQA
+521 GELRLLGKGAARARM
-535 MSENSAQIS
+535 MSE
-544 SQNLSQSVNLNA
+544 
-556 NFEQNSAKN
+556 
-565 SNQNAQINFNS
+565 
-576 ITGQIFNE
+576 
-584 LSNPNSAKISSQ
+584 NSAKISSQ

-602 NPPPPASFFSS
+602 NPPPPASFFST
-613 APNSLQISR
+613 APNSPQISR

-693 ANSALKATT
+693 ENSALKAAT

-794 AYQNF
+794 AYQGF
-799 FRTLNDMNFND
+799 FRDLNAMNFND

-886 SAFLHYDT
+886 SAFLYYDT
-894 LLNKASQKVNSQS
+894 LSNKANQKVNSQS
-907 LSVGVGAK
+907 LSLGVGAK

-938 ESNIRYNALFA
+938 ESNLRYNALFA

-984 SKMLFARQI
+984 SKALFARQI
-993 APTNTHFVSANA
+993 APTNTHFVLANA

-1021 YGFYERRIFG
+1021 YGFYERRILG
-1031 KEFQNEA
+1031 KDFQNEA

-1058 RVGLNLNYEQKQRRV
+1058 RFGLNLNYEQKQRRV

-1078 TRRVGKMRHIT
+1078 MRRVGKMRNLT

-1111 LNDDEYKGFGANLK
+1111 LNDDEHKGFGVSLK
-1125 AGLNF
+1125 AGVNF

>member
-1 MRIYNARAL
+1 MA
-10 KSQKSAL
+10 
-17 KIQKRVKKQMTLKF
+17 LKF

-52 HFILVFLALFV
+52 HLIILVFLALFV
-63 SNLRALTSF
+63 SNLKALTSF
-72 ELHNIDKAHE
+72 ELHNIDKAHA

-117 TYSEPTNNHGN
+117 TYKEPTNNHGN

-135 AARTDGANYGVAY
+135 AVRTDGANYGVAY

-163 STGFGA
+163 YTGFGA

-241 AWLTVGNIDSSYVKR
+241 AWLTVGNIDSNSVKR
-256 KNDGSLEVLARAVGG
+256 KDDGSLEVLARAVGG

-297 GYANGSLYQ
+297 GYANGSLYK

-432 DINRLGESDIK
+432 DINRLGENDIK

-482 QAQLGVKMKNLNAGL
+482 QAQLGAKMKNLNAGL

-544 SQNLSQSVNLNA
+544 SQNL
-556 NFEQNSAKN
+556 
-565 SNQNAQINFNS
+565 
-576 ITGQIFNE
+576 
-584 LSNPNSAKISSQ
+584 
-596 NLAQNV
+596 AQNV
-602 NPPPPASFFSS
+602 NPPPPASFVSS
-613 APNSLQISR
+613 APNLPQISR

-667 SLLSVGGKYSQ
+667 SLLSVGGTYSQ

-702 YDIKGGALI
+702 YDIKGGTLI
-711 YKPLSASIAERTLVL
+711 YKPLSASIVERTLVL
-726 NLQGLEKQL
+726 NLQGLENEL
-735 ANFTTITLDNSG
+735 AKFTTITLDNSG

-794 AYQNF
+794 TYQGF
-799 FRTLNDMNFND
+799 FRDLNAMNFDD
-810 YKTTLQSLDE
+810 YKTTLQSLDD
-820 KANLEQNEQ
+820 KAHLEQNEQ

-894 LLNKASQKVNSQS
+894 LSNKASQKVNSQS
-907 LSVGVGAK
+907 LSLGVGAK

-938 ESNIRYNALFA
+938 ESNLRYNALFA
-949 NAWAGADTE
+949 NAWAGADTKF
-958 LALYGAK
+958 ALYSAK

-984 SKMLFARQI
+984 SKVLFARQI
-993 APTNTHFVSANA
+993 APTNSHFVSANV

-1021 YGFYERRIFG
+1021 YGFYERRILG

-1058 RVGLNLNYEQKQRRV
+1058 RFGLNLNYEQKQRRV

-1111 LNDDEYKGFGANLK
+1111 LNDDEHKGFGASLK

>member
-1 MRIYNARAL
+1 
-10 KSQKSAL
+10 
-17 KIQKRVKKQMTLKF
+17 MTLKF
-31 QRLKT
+31 QRLRT

-52 HFILVFLALFV
+52 HFILVFLALFM
-63 SNLRALTSF
+63 SNLKALTSF
-72 ELHNIDKAHE
+72 ELHNIDKAHA

-135 AARTDGANYGVAY
+135 AVRTDGANYGVAY

-163 STGFGA
+163 YTGFGA

-218 HGTGSAKSGGSD
+218 HGTGSAKSGVSD
-230 VSFPDTYYNLG
+230 ASFPDTYYNLN
-241 AWLTVGNIDSSYVKR
+241 AWLTVGNIDSNSVKR
-256 KNDGSLEVLARAVGG
+256 KDDGSLEVLARAVGG

-297 GYANGSLYQ
+297 GYANGSLYK

-315 AVSGVAALL
+315 AVSGVVALL

-378 TNDKAQILKDLR
+378 ANDKAQILKDLR

-419 VDAAAALRGLAMI
+419 VDALAALRGLAVI
-432 DINRLGESDIK
+432 DINRLGENDIK

-482 QAQLGVKMKNLNAGL
+482 QAQLGAKMKNLNAGL

-521 GELRLLGKGAKMQA
+521 GELRLLGKGAARARM
-535 MSENSAQIS
+535 MSE
-544 SQNLSQSVNLNA
+544 
-556 NFEQNSAKN
+556 
-565 SNQNAQINFNS
+565 
-576 ITGQIFNE
+576 
-584 LSNPNSAKISSQ
+584 NSAKISSQ

-602 NPPPPASFFSS
+602 NPPPPPASFFST
-613 APNSLQISR
+613 APNSPQISR

-693 ANSALKATT
+693 ENSALKAAT

-794 AYQNF
+794 AYQGF
-799 FRTLNDMNFND
+799 FRDLNAMNFND

-886 SAFLHYDT
+886 SAFLYYDT
-894 LLNKASQKVNSQS
+894 LSNKANQKVNSQS
-907 LSVGVGAK
+907 LSLGVGAK

-938 ESNIRYNALFA
+938 ESNLRYNALFA

-984 SKMLFARQI
+984 SKALFARQI
-993 APTNTHFVSANA
+993 APTNTHFVLANA

-1021 YGFYERRIFG
+1021 YGFYERRILG
-1031 KEFQNEA
+1031 KDFQNEA

-1058 RVGLNLNYEQKQRRV
+1058 RFGLNLNYEQKQRRV

-1078 TRRVGKMRHIT
+1078 MRRVGKMRNLT

-1111 LNDDEYKGFGANLK
+1111 LNDDEHKGFGVSLK
-1125 AGLNF
+1125 AGVNF

>member
-1 MRIYNARAL
+1 MNLRIYNARAL

-52 HFILVFLALFV
+52 HFILVFLALFM
-63 SNLRALTSF
+63 SNLKALTSF
-72 ELHNIDKAHE
+72 ELHNIDKAHT

-117 TYSEPTNNHGN
+117 TYKEPTNNHGN

-135 AARTDGANYGVAY
+135 AVRTDGANYGVAY

-163 STGFGA
+163 YTGFGA

-230 VSFPDTYYNLG
+230 ASFPDTYYNLG
-241 AWLTVGNIDSSYVKR
+241 AWLTVGNIDSNSVKR
-256 KNDGSLEVLARAVGG
+256 KDDGSLEVLARAVGG

-297 GYANGSLYQ
+297 GYANGSLYK

-432 DINRLGESDIK
+432 DINRLGENDIK

-482 QAQLGVKMKNLNAGL
+482 QAQLGAKMKNLNAGL

-544 SQNLSQSVNLNA
+544 SQNL
-556 NFEQNSAKN
+556 
-565 SNQNAQINFNS
+565 
-576 ITGQIFNE
+576 
-584 LSNPNSAKISSQ
+584 
-596 NLAQNV
+596 AQNV
-602 NPPPPASFFSS
+602 NPPPPASFVSS
-613 APNSLQISR
+613 APNLPQISR

-667 SLLSVGGKYSQ
+667 SLLSVGGTYSQ

-702 YDIKGGALI
+702 YDIKGGTLI
-711 YKPLSASIAERTLVL
+711 YKPLSASIVERTLVL
-726 NLQGLEKQL
+726 NLQGLENEL
-735 ANFTTITLDNSG
+735 AKFTTITLDNSG

-794 AYQNF
+794 TYQGF
-799 FRTLNDMNFND
+799 FRDLNAMNFDD
-810 YKTTLQSLDE
+810 YKTTLQSLDD
-820 KANLEQNEQ
+820 KAHLEQNEQ

-894 LLNKASQKVNSQS
+894 LSNKASQKVNSQS
-907 LSVGVGAK
+907 LSLGVGAK

-938 ESNIRYNALFA
+938 ESNLRYNALFA
-949 NAWAGADTE
+949 NAWAGADTKF
-958 LALYGAK
+958 ALYSAK

-984 SKMLFARQI
+984 SKVLFARQI
-993 APTNTHFVSANA
+993 APTNSHFVSANV

-1021 YGFYERRIFG
+1021 YGFYERRILG

-1058 RVGLNLNYEQKQRRV
+1058 RFGLNLNYEQKQRRV

-1111 LNDDEYKGFGANLK
+1111 LNDDEHKGFGASLK

>member
-52 HFILVFLALFV
+52 HFILVFLALFM
-63 SNLRALTSF
+63 SNLKALTSF
-72 ELHNIDKAHE
+72 ELHNIDKAHT

-117 TYSEPTNNHGN
+117 TYKEPTNNHGN

-135 AARTDGANYGVAY
+135 AVRTDGANYGVAY

-163 STGFGA
+163 YTGFGA

-230 VSFPDTYYNLG
+230 ASFPDTYYNLN
-241 AWLTVGNIDSSYVKR
+241 AWLTVGNIDSNSVKR
-256 KNDGSLEVLARAVGG
+256 KDDGSLEVLARAVGG

-297 GYANGSLYQ
+297 GYANGSLYK

-373 PKIGG
+373 PKIGS

-482 QAQLGVKMKNLNAGL
+482 QAQLGAKMKNLNAGL

-507 SGNLNYL
+507 SGNLNCL
-514 GDTIVEN
+514 GATVVEN
-521 GELRLLGKGAKMQA
+521 GELRLLGKGAANARM
-535 MSENSAQIS
+535 MSENSAQ
-544 SQNLSQSVNLNA
+544 
-556 NFEQNSAKN
+556 
-565 SNQNAQINFNS
+565 
-576 ITGQIFNE
+576 
-584 LSNPNSAKISSQ
+584 ISSQ

-602 NPPPPASFFSS
+602 NPPPPS
-613 APNSLQISR
+613 
-622 QNSNALSVAGSVLVR
+622 
-637 TQGILSTSENVSIAK
+637 
-652 NLDNEGVVNVGLNAP
+652 
-667 SLLSVGGKYSQ
+667 
-678 KQNATLKL
+678 
-686 SFFADTG
+686 
-693 ANSALKATT
+693 
-702 YDIKGGALI
+702 
-711 YKPLSASIAERTLVL
+711 
-726 NLQGLEKQL
+726 
-735 ANFTTITLDNSG
+735 
-747 YALKYE
+747 
-753 LLGDNKTLRISGKPN
+753 
-768 AYADFDG
+768 
-775 ANESLA
+775 
-781 SVLRAMSGANIND
+781 
-794 AYQNF
+794 
-799 FRTLNDMNFND
+799 
-810 YKTTLQSLDE
+810 
-820 KANLEQNEQ
+820 
-829 ILLSQSKNTLENVLE
+829 
-844 LQNASTQWLL
+844 
-854 KPHFSVIKS
+854 
-863 KDTNANRI
+863 
-871 GTSIYANKINPLSTF
+871 
-886 SAFLHYDT
+886 
-894 LLNKASQKVNSQS
+894 
-907 LSVGVGAK
+907 
-915 QAMQGFGL
+915 
-923 FGGASVGGALNSVKT
+923 
-938 ESNIRYNALFA
+938 
-949 NAWAGADTE
+949 
-958 LALYGAK
+958 
-965 LVPTAFVSYH
+965 
-975 LFHQGKIDE
+975 
-984 SKMLFARQI
+984 
-993 APTNTHFVSANA
+993 
-1005 GVNLRQNL
+1005 
-1013 NKALNASA
+1013 
-1021 YGFYERRIFG
+1021 
-1031 KEFQNEA
+1031 
-1038 EFKDFSGKFTQK
+1038 
-1050 RALGVDFA
+1050 
-1058 RVGLNLNYEQKQRRV
+1058 
-1073 ARVPK
+1073 
-1078 TRRVGKMRHIT
+1078 
-1089 YSTQTTY
+1089 
-1096 RTRYFLSLGFESEFS
+1096 
-1111 LNDDEYKGFGANLK
+1111 
-1125 AGLNF
+1125 

>member
-1 MRIYNARAL
+1 MRI
-10 KSQKSAL
+10 QKL
-17 KIQKRVKKQMTLKF
+17 MP
-31 QRLKT
+31 
-36 LEIQKTKQRL
+36 
-46 EALKPY
+46 LKPY

-63 SNLRALTSF
+63 SNLKALTSF
-72 ELHNIDKAHE
+72 ELHNIDKAHA

-135 AARTDGANYGVAY
+135 AVRTDGANYGVAY

-163 STGFGA
+163 YTGFGA

-241 AWLTVGNIDSSYVKR
+241 AWLTVGNIDSNSVKR
-256 KNDGSLEVLARAVGG
+256 KDDGSLEVLARAVGG

-378 TNDKAQILKDLR
+378 ANDKAQILKDLR

-419 VDAAAALRGLAMI
+419 VDALAALRGLAMI

-482 QAQLGVKMKNLNAGL
+482 QAQLGAKMKNLNAGL
-497 IKTGAGTLSI
+497 IKTGSGTLSI

-514 GDTIVEN
+514 GATVVEN
-521 GELRLLGKGAKMQA
+521 GELRLLGKGATKARM
-535 MSENSAQIS
+535 MSE
-544 SQNLSQSVNLNA
+544 
-556 NFEQNSAKN
+556 
-565 SNQNAQINFNS
+565 
-576 ITGQIFNE
+576 
-584 LSNPNSAKISSQ
+584 NSAKISSQ

-602 NPPPPASFFSS
+602 NPPPPASFFLS
-613 APNSLQISR
+613 APNLSQISR

-652 NLDNEGVVNVGLNAP
+652 DLDNEGVLNVGLNAP
-667 SLLSVGGKYSQ
+667 SLLSVGGTYSQ
-678 KQNATLKL
+678 KQKATLKL

-799 FRTLNDMNFND
+799 FRTLNNMNFNN

-844 LQNASTQWLL
+844 VQNASTQWLL

-894 LLNKASQKVNSQS
+894 LLSKASQKVNSQS
-907 LSVGVGAK
+907 LSLGVGAK

-938 ESNIRYNALFA
+938 ESNLRYNALFT
-949 NAWAGADTE
+949 NAWAGADMKF
-958 LALYGAK
+958 ALYGAK

-984 SKMLFARQI
+984 SKVLFARQI
-993 APTNTHFVSANA
+993 APTNSHFVSANV

-1021 YGFYERRIFG
+1021 YGFYERRILG

-1058 RVGLNLNYEQKQRRV
+1058 RFGLNLNYEQKQRRV

-1111 LNDDEYKGFGANLK
+1111 LNDDEHKGFGASLK

>member
-17 KIQKRVKKQMTLKF
+17 KIQKQAKKQMTLKF

-36 LEIQKTKQRL
+36 LKIQKIKQRL

-52 HFILVFLALFV
+52 HFIILVLLALFV
-63 SNLRALTSF
+63 SNLSALTSF
-72 ELHNIDKAHE
+72 ELHNIDKAHT

-117 TYSEPTNNHGN
+117 TYKEPTNNHGN

-135 AARTDGANYGVAY
+135 AVRTDGANYGVAY

-163 STGFGA
+163 YTGFGA
-169 MLTHNVRVINNS
+169 ILTHNVRVINNS

-241 AWLTVGNIDSSYVKR
+241 AWLTVGNIDSNSVKR
-256 KNDGSLEVLARAVGG
+256 KDDGSLEVLARAVGG

-419 VDAAAALRGLAMI
+419 VDALAALRGLAMI
-432 DINRLGESDIK
+432 DINRLGENDIK

-482 QAQLGVKMKNLNAGL
+482 QAQLGAKMKNLNAGL

-521 GELRLLGKGAKMQA
+521 GELRLLGKGATKARMT
-535 MSENSAQIS
+535 SKNSAQIS
-544 SQNLSQSVNLNA
+544 SQNLSQSINLNA
-556 NFEQNSAKN
+556 NLEQ
-565 SNQNAQINFNS
+565 
-576 ITGQIFNE
+576 
-584 LSNPNSAKISSQ
+584 NSAKISSQ

-602 NPPPPASFFSS
+602 NPPPPASFISS
-613 APNSLQISR
+613 APNSPQISR
-622 QNSNALSVAGSVLVR
+622 QNSNALSVAGSVLVQ
-637 TQGILSTSENVSIAK
+637 TQGILSTSANVSIAK

-693 ANSALKATT
+693 ENSALKATT

-753 LLGDNKTLRISGKPN
+753 LLSDNKTLRISGKPN

-799 FRTLNDMNFND
+799 FRTLNDMNFNN
-810 YKTTLQSLDE
+810 YKTTLQSLDD
-820 KANLEQNEQ
+820 KAHLEQNEQ

-863 KDTNANRI
+863 KDMNANRI

-894 LLNKASQKVNSQS
+894 LSNKASQKVNSQS
-907 LSVGVGAK
+907 LSLGVGAK

-938 ESNIRYNALFA
+938 ESNLRYNALFA
-949 NAWAGADTE
+949 NAWAGADTKF
-958 LALYGAK
+958 ALYSAK

-984 SKMLFARQI
+984 SKVLFARQI
-993 APTNTHFVSANA
+993 APTNLHFVSANA

-1021 YGFYERRIFG
+1021 YGFYERRILG

-1058 RVGLNLNYEQKQRRV
+1058 RFGLNLNYEQKQRRV

-1078 TRRVGKMRHIT
+1078 MRRVGKMRNLT

-1111 LNDDEYKGFGANLK
+1111 LNDDEYKGFGASLK

>member
-17 KIQKRVKKQMTLKF
+17 KIQKRAKKQMTLKF

-36 LEIQKTKQRL
+36 LKIQKIKQRL

-52 HFILVFLALFV
+52 HLIILVFLALFM
-63 SNLRALTSF
+63 SNLKALTSF
-72 ELHNIDKAHE
+72 ELHNIDKAHT

-135 AARTDGANYGVAY
+135 AVRTDGANYGVAY

-163 STGFGA
+163 YTGFGA

-186 PQFVEFARQN
+186 PQFVEFTRQN

-230 VSFPDTYYNLG
+230 ASFPDTYYNLG
-241 AWLTVGNIDSSYVKR
+241 AWLTVGNIDSNSVKR
-256 KNDGSLEVLARAVGG
+256 KDDGSLEVLARAVGG

-297 GYANGSLYQ
+297 GYANGSLYK

-373 PKIGG
+373 PKIGS

-419 VDAAAALRGLAMI
+419 VDALAALRGLAVI
-432 DINRLGESDIK
+432 DINRLGENDIK

-463 FENDISQRTWDAK
+463 FENDISQRIWDAK

-482 QAQLGVKMKNLNAGL
+482 QAQLGAKMKNLNAGL

-521 GELRLLGKGAKMQA
+521 GELRLLGKGGVIKARM
-535 MSENSAQIS
+535 MSE
-544 SQNLSQSVNLNA
+544 
-556 NFEQNSAKN
+556 
-565 SNQNAQINFNS
+565 
-576 ITGQIFNE
+576 
-584 LSNPNSAKISSQ
+584 

-602 NPPPPASFFSS
+602 NPPPPS
-613 APNSLQISR
+613 
-622 QNSNALSVAGSVLVR
+622 
-637 TQGILSTSENVSIAK
+637 
-652 NLDNEGVVNVGLNAP
+652 
-667 SLLSVGGKYSQ
+667 
-678 KQNATLKL
+678 
-686 SFFADTG
+686 
-693 ANSALKATT
+693 
-702 YDIKGGALI
+702 
-711 YKPLSASIAERTLVL
+711 
-726 NLQGLEKQL
+726 
-735 ANFTTITLDNSG
+735 
-747 YALKYE
+747 
-753 LLGDNKTLRISGKPN
+753 
-768 AYADFDG
+768 
-775 ANESLA
+775 
-781 SVLRAMSGANIND
+781 
-794 AYQNF
+794 
-799 FRTLNDMNFND
+799 
-810 YKTTLQSLDE
+810 
-820 KANLEQNEQ
+820 
-829 ILLSQSKNTLENVLE
+829 
-844 LQNASTQWLL
+844 
-854 KPHFSVIKS
+854 
-863 KDTNANRI
+863 
-871 GTSIYANKINPLSTF
+871 
-886 SAFLHYDT
+886 
-894 LLNKASQKVNSQS
+894 
-907 LSVGVGAK
+907 
-915 QAMQGFGL
+915 
-923 FGGASVGGALNSVKT
+923 
-938 ESNIRYNALFA
+938 
-949 NAWAGADTE
+949 
-958 LALYGAK
+958 
-965 LVPTAFVSYH
+965 
-975 LFHQGKIDE
+975 
-984 SKMLFARQI
+984 
-993 APTNTHFVSANA
+993 
-1005 GVNLRQNL
+1005 
-1013 NKALNASA
+1013 
-1021 YGFYERRIFG
+1021 
-1031 KEFQNEA
+1031 
-1038 EFKDFSGKFTQK
+1038 
-1050 RALGVDFA
+1050 
-1058 RVGLNLNYEQKQRRV
+1058 
-1073 ARVPK
+1073 
-1078 TRRVGKMRHIT
+1078 
-1089 YSTQTTY
+1089 
-1096 RTRYFLSLGFESEFS
+1096 
-1111 LNDDEYKGFGANLK
+1111 
-1125 AGLNF
+1125 

>member
-1 MRIYNARAL
+1 
-10 KSQKSAL
+10 
-17 KIQKRVKKQMTLKF
+17 MTLKF
-31 QRLKT
+31 QRLRT

-52 HFILVFLALFV
+52 HLIILVFLALFV

-72 ELHNIDKAHE
+72 ELHNIDKAHT

-117 TYSEPTNNHGN
+117 TYKEPTNNHGN

-135 AARTDGANYGVAY
+135 AVRTDGANYGVAY

-163 STGFGA
+163 YTGFGA

-186 PQFVEFARQN
+186 PQFVEFTRQN

-230 VSFPDTYYNLG
+230 ASFPDTYYNLG
-241 AWLTVGNIDSSYVKR
+241 AWLTVGNIDSNSVKR
-256 KNDGSLEVLARAVGG
+256 KDDGSLEVLARAVGG

-297 GYANGSLYQ
+297 GYANGSLYK

-373 PKIGG
+373 PKIGS

-482 QAQLGVKMKNLNAGL
+482 QAQLGAKMKNLNAGL

-521 GELRLLGKGAKMQA
+521 GELRLLGKGGVIKARM
-535 MSENSAQIS
+535 MSE
-544 SQNLSQSVNLNA
+544 
-556 NFEQNSAKN
+556 
-565 SNQNAQINFNS
+565 
-576 ITGQIFNE
+576 
-584 LSNPNSAKISSQ
+584 

-602 NPPPPASFFSS
+602 NPPPPASFFLS
-613 APNSLQISR
+613 APNLSQISR
-622 QNSNALSVAGSVLVR
+622 QNSNALSVAGSVLVQK
-637 TQGILSTSENVSIAK
+637 QGILSTSENVSIAK

-693 ANSALKATT
+693 ENSALKATT
-702 YDIKGGALI
+702 YDIKGGTLI

-726 NLQGLEKQL
+726 NLQGLENEL
-735 ANFTTITLDNSG
+735 AKFTTITLDNSG

-799 FRTLNDMNFND
+799 FRTLNDMNFNN
-810 YKTTLQSLDE
+810 YKTTLQSLDD
-820 KANLEQNEQ
+820 KAHLEQNEQ

-894 LLNKASQKVNSQS
+894 LSSKASQKVNSQS
-907 LSVGVGAK
+907 LSLGVGAK

-938 ESNIRYNALFA
+938 ESNLRYNALFA

-984 SKMLFARQI
+984 SKALFARQI

-1021 YGFYERRIFG
+1021 YGFYERRILG

-1050 RALGVDFA
+1050 RTLGVDFA

-1078 TRRVGKMRHIT
+1078 TRRVGKMRNLT

-1111 LNDDEYKGFGANLK
+1111 LNDDEHKGFGANLK

>member
-1 MRIYNARAL
+1 
-10 KSQKSAL
+10 
-17 KIQKRVKKQMTLKF
+17 MTLKF

-117 TYSEPTNNHGN
+117 TYKEPTNNHGN

-135 AARTDGANYGVAY
+135 AVRTDGANYGVAY

-163 STGFGA
+163 YTGFGA

-230 VSFPDTYYNLG
+230 VSFPDTYYNLN

-256 KNDGSLEVLARAVGG
+256 KDDGSLEVLARAVGG

-297 GYANGSLYQ
+297 GYANGSLYK

-378 TNDKAQILKDLR
+378 ANDKAQILKDLR

-419 VDAAAALRGLAMI
+419 VDALAALRGLAMI

-476 YQNSSV
+476 YQNSSI
-482 QAQLGVKMKNLNAGL
+482 QTQLGAKMKNLNAGL

-521 GELRLLGKGAKMQA
+521 GELRLLGKGGVIKARM
-535 MSENSAQIS
+535 MSE
-544 SQNLSQSVNLNA
+544 
-556 NFEQNSAKN
+556 
-565 SNQNAQINFNS
+565 
-576 ITGQIFNE
+576 
-584 LSNPNSAKISSQ
+584 

-613 APNSLQISR
+613 APNSPQILR
-622 QNSNALSVAGSVLVR
+622 QNSNALSVAGSVLVQK
-637 TQGILSTSENVSIAK
+637 QGILSTSANVSIAK
-652 NLDNEGVVNVGLNAP
+652 DLDNEGVVNVGLNAP
-667 SLLSVGGKYSQ
+667 SLLSVGGTYSQ

-693 ANSALKATT
+693 ENSALKATT

-726 NLQGLEKQL
+726 DLQGLEKQL

-799 FRTLNDMNFND
+799 FRTLNDMNFNN
-810 YKTTLQSLDE
+810 YKTTLQSLDD
-820 KANLEQNEQ
+820 KAHLEQNEQ

-894 LLNKASQKVNSQS
+894 LSSKASQKVNSQS

-923 FGGASVGGALNSVKT
+923 FGGASVGGTLNSVKT
-938 ESNIRYNALFA
+938 ESNLQYNALFA
-949 NAWAGADTE
+949 NAWAGADTKF
-958 LALYGAK
+958 ALYGAK

-975 LFHQGKIDE
+975 LFHQAKSMKAKCFSQGR
-984 SKMLFARQI
+984 LRRQI
-993 APTNTHFVSANA
+993 RI
-1005 GVNLRQNL
+1005 LYRQM
-1013 NKALNASA
+1013 
-1021 YGFYERRIFG
+1021 
-1031 KEFQNEA
+1031 
-1038 EFKDFSGKFTQK
+1038 
-1050 RALGVDFA
+1050 RA
-1058 RVGLNLNYEQKQRRV
+1058 
-1073 ARVPK
+1073 
-1078 TRRVGKMRHIT
+1078 
-1089 YSTQTTY
+1089 
-1096 RTRYFLSLGFESEFS
+1096 
-1111 LNDDEYKGFGANLK
+1111 
-1125 AGLNF
+1125 

>member
-1 MRIYNARAL
+1 
-10 KSQKSAL
+10 
-17 KIQKRVKKQMTLKF
+17 MTLKF
-31 QRLKT
+31 QRLKV
-36 LEIQKTKQRL
+36 LKIQKIKQRL

-72 ELHNIDKAHE
+72 ELHNIDKAHA

-135 AARTDGANYGVAY
+135 AVGTDGENYGVAY

-163 STGFGA
+163 YTGFGA

-186 PQFVEFARQN
+186 PQFVEFTRQN

-230 VSFPDTYYNLG
+230 ASFPDTYYNLG
-241 AWLTVGNIDSSYVKR
+241 AWLTVGNIDSNSVKR
-256 KNDGSLEVLARAVGG
+256 KDDGSLEVLARAVGG

-297 GYANGSLYQ
+297 GYANGSLYK

-378 TNDKAQILKDLR
+378 ANDKAQILKDLR

-482 QAQLGVKMKNLNAGL
+482 QAQLGAKMKNLNAGL

-514 GDTIVEN
+514 GATVVEN
-521 GELRLLGKGAKMQA
+521 GELRLLGKGATKARMT
-535 MSENSAQIS
+535 SE
-544 SQNLSQSVNLNA
+544 
-556 NFEQNSAKN
+556 
-565 SNQNAQINFNS
+565 
-576 ITGQIFNE
+576 
-584 LSNPNSAKISSQ
+584 NSAKISSQ
-596 NLAQNV
+596 NLAQSV
-602 NPPPPASFFSS
+602 NPPP
-613 APNSLQISR
+613 Q
-622 QNSNALSVAGSVLVR
+622 LV
-637 TQGILSTSENVSIAK
+637 S
-652 NLDNEGVVNVGLNAP
+652 
-667 SLLSVGGKYSQ
+667 
-678 KQNATLKL
+678 
-686 SFFADTG
+686 
-693 ANSALKATT
+693 
-702 YDIKGGALI
+702 
-711 YKPLSASIAERTLVL
+711 
-726 NLQGLEKQL
+726 
-735 ANFTTITLDNSG
+735 
-747 YALKYE
+747 
-753 LLGDNKTLRISGKPN
+753 
-768 AYADFDG
+768 
-775 ANESLA
+775 
-781 SVLRAMSGANIND
+781 
-794 AYQNF
+794 
-799 FRTLNDMNFND
+799 
-810 YKTTLQSLDE
+810 
-820 KANLEQNEQ
+820 
-829 ILLSQSKNTLENVLE
+829 
-844 LQNASTQWLL
+844 
-854 KPHFSVIKS
+854 
-863 KDTNANRI
+863 
-871 GTSIYANKINPLSTF
+871 
-886 SAFLHYDT
+886 
-894 LLNKASQKVNSQS
+894 
-907 LSVGVGAK
+907 
-915 QAMQGFGL
+915 
-923 FGGASVGGALNSVKT
+923 
-938 ESNIRYNALFA
+938 
-949 NAWAGADTE
+949 
-958 LALYGAK
+958 
-965 LVPTAFVSYH
+965 
-975 LFHQGKIDE
+975 FHQHQIYSKFHAKI
-984 SKMLFARQI
+984 
-993 APTNTHFVSANA
+993 
-1005 GVNLRQNL
+1005 
-1013 NKALNASA
+1013 
-1021 YGFYERRIFG
+1021 
-1031 KEFQNEA
+1031 
-1038 EFKDFSGKFTQK
+1038 
-1050 RALGVDFA
+1050 
-1058 RVGLNLNYEQKQRRV
+1058 
-1073 ARVPK
+1073 
-1078 TRRVGKMRHIT
+1078 
-1089 YSTQTTY
+1089 QT
-1096 RTRYFLSLGFESEFS
+1096 L
-1111 LNDDEYKGFGANLK
+1111 
-1125 AGLNF
+1125 

>member
-1 MRIYNARAL
+1 
-10 KSQKSAL
+10 
-17 KIQKRVKKQMTLKF
+17 MTLKF

-117 TYSEPTNNHGN
+117 TYKEPTNNHGN

-135 AARTDGANYGVAY
+135 AVRTDGANYGVAY

-163 STGFGA
+163 YTGFGA

-230 VSFPDTYYNLG
+230 VSFPDTYYNLN

-256 KNDGSLEVLARAVGG
+256 KDDGSLEVLARAVGG

-297 GYANGSLYQ
+297 GYANGSLYK

-378 TNDKAQILKDLR
+378 ANDKAQILKDLR

-419 VDAAAALRGLAMI
+419 VDALAALRGLAMI

-476 YQNSSV
+476 YQNSSI
-482 QAQLGVKMKNLNAGL
+482 QTQLGAKMKNLNAGL

-521 GELRLLGKGAKMQA
+521 GELRLLGKGGVIKARM
-535 MSENSAQIS
+535 MSE
-544 SQNLSQSVNLNA
+544 
-556 NFEQNSAKN
+556 
-565 SNQNAQINFNS
+565 
-576 ITGQIFNE
+576 
-584 LSNPNSAKISSQ
+584 

-602 NPPPPASFFSS
+602 NPPPPPASFFSS
-613 APNSLQISR
+613 APNSPQILR
-622 QNSNALSVAGSVLVR
+622 QNSNALSVAGSVLVQK
-637 TQGILSTSENVSIAK
+637 QGILSTSANVSIAK
-652 NLDNEGVVNVGLNAP
+652 DLDNEGVVNVGLNAP
-667 SLLSVGGKYSQ
+667 SLLSVGGTYSQ

-693 ANSALKATT
+693 ENSALKATT

-726 NLQGLEKQL
+726 DLQGLEKQL

-799 FRTLNDMNFND
+799 FRTLNDMNFNN
-810 YKTTLQSLDE
+810 YKTTLQSLDD
-820 KANLEQNEQ
+820 KAHLEQNEQ

-894 LLNKASQKVNSQS
+894 LSNKASQKVNSQS
-907 LSVGVGAK
+907 LSLGVGAK

-938 ESNIRYNALFA
+938 ESNLRYNALFA
-949 NAWAGADTE
+949 NAWAGADTKF
-958 LALYGAK
+958 ALYSAK

-984 SKMLFARQI
+984 SKVLFARQI
-993 APTNTHFVSANA
+993 APTNSHFVSANV

-1021 YGFYERRIFG
+1021 YGFYERRILG

-1058 RVGLNLNYEQKQRRV
+1058 RFGLNLNYEQKQRRV

-1111 LNDDEYKGFGANLK
+1111 LNDDEHKGFGASLK

>member
-1 MRIYNARAL
+1 MRIYTARAL

-17 KIQKRVKKQMTLKF
+17 KIQKRVEKQMILNF

-36 LEIQKTKQRL
+36 LKIQKIKQRL

-52 HFILVFLALFV
+52 HFIILVFLALFV

-72 ELHNIDKAHE
+72 ELHNIDKAHT

-135 AARTDGANYGVAY
+135 AVRTDGANYGVAY

-163 STGFGA
+163 YTGFGA

-230 VSFPDTYYNLG
+230 TSFPDTYYNLG
-241 AWLTVGNIDSSYVKR
+241 AWLTVGNIDSNSVKR
-256 KNDGSLEVLARAVGG
+256 KDDGSLEVLARAVGG

-297 GYANGSLYQ
+297 GYANGSLYK

-373 PKIGG
+373 PKIGS

-419 VDAAAALRGLAMI
+419 VDALAALRGLAVI

-482 QAQLGVKMKNLNAGL
+482 QAQLGAKMKNLNAGL

-521 GELRLLGKGAKMQA
+521 GELRLLGKSGVIKARM
-535 MSENSAQIS
+535 MSENSAQ
-544 SQNLSQSVNLNA
+544 
-556 NFEQNSAKN
+556 
-565 SNQNAQINFNS
+565 
-576 ITGQIFNE
+576 
-584 LSNPNSAKISSQ
+584 ISSQ

-602 NPPPPASFFSS
+602 NPPPPASFVSS
-613 APNSLQISR
+613 APNLPQISR
-622 QNSNALSVAGSVLVR
+622 QNSNALSVAGSVLVQ
-637 TQGILSTSENVSIAK
+637 TQGTLSTSENVSIAK

-678 KQNATLKL
+678 KRNATLKL

-693 ANSALKATT
+693 VNSALKATT
-702 YDIKGGALI
+702 YDIKGGTLI

-726 NLQGLEKQL
+726 DLQGLEKQL

-753 LLGDNKTLRISGKPN
+753 LLGDKKTLRISGKPN

-794 AYQNF
+794 TYQNF

-810 YKTTLQSLDE
+810 YKTTLQSLDD
-820 KANLEQNEQ
+820 KAHLEQNEQ

-894 LLNKASQKVNSQS
+894 LSNKASQKVNSQS
-907 LSVGVGAK
+907 LSLGVGAK
-915 QAMQGFGL
+915 QAMQGFEL

-938 ESNIRYNALFA
+938 ESNLRYNAFFA
-949 NAWAGADTE
+949 NAWAGADTKF
-958 LALYGAK
+958 ALYGAK

-1021 YGFYERRIFG
+1021 YGFYERRILG

-1078 TRRVGKMRHIT
+1078 MRRVGKMRNLT

-1096 RTRYFLSLGFESEFS
+1096 STRYFLSLGFESEFS

-1125 AGLNF
+1125 AGVNF

>member
-1 MRIYNARAL
+1 
-10 KSQKSAL
+10 
-17 KIQKRVKKQMTLKF
+17 MTLKF
-31 QRLKT
+31 QRLRT

-52 HFILVFLALFV
+52 HFILVFLALFM
-63 SNLRALTSF
+63 SNLKALTSF
-72 ELHNIDKAHE
+72 ELHNIDKAHA

-135 AARTDGANYGVAY
+135 AVRTDGANYGVAY

-163 STGFGA
+163 YTGFGA

-218 HGTGSAKSGGSD
+218 HGTGSAKSGVSD
-230 VSFPDTYYNLG
+230 ASFPDTYYNLN
-241 AWLTVGNIDSSYVKR
+241 AWLTVGNIDSNSVKR
-256 KNDGSLEVLARAVGG
+256 KDDGSLEVLARAVGG

-297 GYANGSLYQ
+297 GYANGSLYK

-315 AVSGVAALL
+315 AVSGVVALL

-378 TNDKAQILKDLR
+378 ANDKAQILKDLR

-419 VDAAAALRGLAMI
+419 VDALAALRGLAVI
-432 DINRLGESDIK
+432 DINRLGENDIK

-482 QAQLGVKMKNLNAGL
+482 QAQLGAKMKNLNAGL

-521 GELRLLGKGAKMQA
+521 GELRLLGKGAARARM
-535 MSENSAQIS
+535 MSE
-544 SQNLSQSVNLNA
+544 
-556 NFEQNSAKN
+556 
-565 SNQNAQINFNS
+565 
-576 ITGQIFNE
+576 
-584 LSNPNSAKISSQ
+584 NSAKISSQ

-602 NPPPPASFFSS
+602 NPPPPPQLVSFQQH
-613 APNSLQISR
+613 QIR
-622 QNSNALSVAGSVLVR
+622 PKFH
-637 TQGILSTSENVSIAK
+637 AK
-652 NLDNEGVVNVGLNAP
+652 I
-667 SLLSVGGKYSQ
+667 Q
-678 KQNATLKL
+678 TL
-686 SFFADTG
+686 
-693 ANSALKATT
+693 
-702 YDIKGGALI
+702 
-711 YKPLSASIAERTLVL
+711 
-726 NLQGLEKQL
+726 
-735 ANFTTITLDNSG
+735 
-747 YALKYE
+747 
-753 LLGDNKTLRISGKPN
+753 
-768 AYADFDG
+768 
-775 ANESLA
+775 
-781 SVLRAMSGANIND
+781 
-794 AYQNF
+794 
-799 FRTLNDMNFND
+799 
-810 YKTTLQSLDE
+810 
-820 KANLEQNEQ
+820 
-829 ILLSQSKNTLENVLE
+829 
-844 LQNASTQWLL
+844 
-854 KPHFSVIKS
+854 
-863 KDTNANRI
+863 
-871 GTSIYANKINPLSTF
+871 
-886 SAFLHYDT
+886 
-894 LLNKASQKVNSQS
+894 
-907 LSVGVGAK
+907 
-915 QAMQGFGL
+915 
-923 FGGASVGGALNSVKT
+923 
-938 ESNIRYNALFA
+938 
-949 NAWAGADTE
+949 
-958 LALYGAK
+958 
-965 LVPTAFVSYH
+965 
-975 LFHQGKIDE
+975 
-984 SKMLFARQI
+984 
-993 APTNTHFVSANA
+993 
-1005 GVNLRQNL
+1005 
-1013 NKALNASA
+1013 
-1021 YGFYERRIFG
+1021 
-1031 KEFQNEA
+1031 
-1038 EFKDFSGKFTQK
+1038 
-1050 RALGVDFA
+1050 
-1058 RVGLNLNYEQKQRRV
+1058 
-1073 ARVPK
+1073 
-1078 TRRVGKMRHIT
+1078 
-1089 YSTQTTY
+1089 
-1096 RTRYFLSLGFESEFS
+1096 
-1111 LNDDEYKGFGANLK
+1111 
-1125 AGLNF
+1125 

>member
-1 MRIYNARAL
+1 
-10 KSQKSAL
+10 
-17 KIQKRVKKQMTLKF
+17 MTLKF
-31 QRLKT
+31 QRLRT

-52 HFILVFLALFV
+52 HFILVFLALFM
-63 SNLRALTSF
+63 SNLKALTSF
-72 ELHNIDKAHE
+72 ELHNIDKAHA

-135 AARTDGANYGVAY
+135 AVRTDGANYGVAY

-163 STGFGA
+163 YTGFGA

-218 HGTGSAKSGGSD
+218 HGTGSAKSGVSD
-230 VSFPDTYYNLG
+230 ASFPDTYYNLN
-241 AWLTVGNIDSSYVKR
+241 AWLTVGNIDSNSVKR
-256 KNDGSLEVLARAVGG
+256 KDDGSLEVLARAVGG

-297 GYANGSLYQ
+297 GYANGSLYK

-315 AVSGVAALL
+315 AVSGVVALL

-378 TNDKAQILKDLR
+378 ANDKAQILKDLR

-419 VDAAAALRGLAMI
+419 VDALAALRGLAVI
-432 DINRLGESDIK
+432 DINRLGENDIK

-482 QAQLGVKMKNLNAGL
+482 QAQLGAKMKNLNAGL

-521 GELRLLGKGAKMQA
+521 GELRLLGKGAARARM
-535 MSENSAQIS
+535 MSE
-544 SQNLSQSVNLNA
+544 
-556 NFEQNSAKN
+556 
-565 SNQNAQINFNS
+565 
-576 ITGQIFNE
+576 
-584 LSNPNSAKISSQ
+584 NSAKISSQ

-602 NPPPPASFFSS
+602 NPPPPASFFST
-613 APNSLQISR
+613 APNSPQISR

-693 ANSALKATT
+693 ENSALKAAT

-794 AYQNF
+794 AYQGF
-799 FRTLNDMNFND
+799 FRDLNAMNFND

-886 SAFLHYDT
+886 SAFLYYDT
-894 LLNKASQKVNSQS
+894 LSNKANQKVNSQS
-907 LSVGVGAK
+907 LSLGVGAK

-938 ESNIRYNALFA
+938 ESNLRYNALFA

-984 SKMLFARQI
+984 SKALFARQI
-993 APTNTHFVSANA
+993 APTNTHFVLANA

-1021 YGFYERRIFG
+1021 YGFYERRILG
-1031 KEFQNEA
+1031 KDFQNEA

-1058 RVGLNLNYEQKQRRV
+1058 RFGLNLNYEQKQRRV

-1078 TRRVGKMRHIT
+1078 MRRVGKMRNLT

-1111 LNDDEYKGFGANLK
+1111 LNDDEHKGFGVSLK
-1125 AGLNF
+1125 AGVNF

>member
-1 MRIYNARAL
+1 MP
-10 KSQKSAL
+10 
-17 KIQKRVKKQMTLKF
+17 
-31 QRLKT
+31 
-36 LEIQKTKQRL
+36 
-46 EALKPY
+46 LKPY
-52 HFILVFLALFV
+52 HFIILVFLALFV

-72 ELHNIDKAHE
+72 ELHNIDKAHT

-94 VDSIFNPN
+94 IDSIFNPN

-135 AARTDGANYGVAY
+135 AVRTDGANYGVAY

-163 STGFGA
+163 YTGFGA

-218 HGTGSAKSGGSD
+218 HGTGSAKSGVSD
-230 VSFPDTYYNLG
+230 ASFPDTYYNLG
-241 AWLTVGNIDSSYVKR
+241 AWLTVGNIDSNSVKR
-256 KNDGSLEVLARAVGG
+256 KDDGSLEVLARAVGG

-297 GYANGSLYQ
+297 GYANGSLYK

-419 VDAAAALRGLAMI
+419 VDALAALRGLAMI
-432 DINRLGESDIK
+432 DINRLGENDIK

-482 QAQLGVKMKNLNAGL
+482 QAQLGAKMKNLNAGL
-497 IKTGAGTLSI
+497 IKTGTGTLSI

-521 GELRLLGKGAKMQA
+521 GELRLLGKSGVINARM
-535 MSENSAQIS
+535 MSEN
-544 SQNLSQSVNLNA
+544 LPKLLN
-556 NFEQNSAKN
+556 
-565 SNQNAQINFNS
+565 
-576 ITGQIFNE
+576 
-584 LSNPNSAKISSQ
+584 
-596 NLAQNV
+596 
-602 NPPPPASFFSS
+602 
-613 APNSLQISR
+613 
-622 QNSNALSVAGSVLVR
+622 QNSNALSVAGSVLVQ
-637 TQGILSTSENVSIAK
+637 TQGILSTSENVSINK
-652 NLDNEGVVNVGLNAP
+652 SLVNEGAVNVGLNAP
-667 SLLSVGGKYSQ
+667 SLLSVGTSYTQ
-678 KQNATLKL
+678 KSGATLRL
-686 SFFADTG
+686 GFLADTG
-693 ANSALKATT
+693 ANSSLNAKTYIIENNAT
-702 YDIKGGALI
+702 LI
-711 YKPLSASIAERTLVL
+711 YKPMSASVATRKVDFD
-726 NLQGLEKQL
+726 LQGLERQL
-735 ANFTTITLDNSG
+735 ANFTTIKLDESA
-747 YALKYE
+747 YALKYT
-753 LLGDNKTLRISGKPN
+753 LLDDKKSVIIS
-768 AYADFDG
+768 AVDDIYANFDG
-775 ANESLA
+775 ANKSLA
-781 SVLRAMSGANIND
+781 VVLRAMSVANIND
-794 AYQNF
+794 DYINF
-799 FRTLNDMNFND
+799 FAKLNSMDFENYRQSLQNLD
-810 YKTTLQSLDE
+810 DTRHLRQQELLLLHQNKNIIESVLNLQSIGKTIGTTKKTKKRKNKKTT
-820 KANLEQNEQ
+820 KARQNE
-829 ILLSQSKNTLENVLE
+829 SMDYFVKPSYMRVSGKNL
-844 LQNASTQWLL
+844 
-854 KPHFSVIKS
+854 
-863 KDTNANRI
+863 NANHF
-871 GTSIYANKINPLSTF
+871 GVQFYANKATYFGGISSFLSYDNFSSDDDVGSHLFSLGLSAKNPLGTRR
-886 SAFLHYDT
+886 
-894 LLNKASQKVNSQS
+894 KK
-907 LSVGVGAK
+907 GVE
-915 QAMQGFGL
+915 L
-923 FGGASVGGALNSVKT
+923 FGGLSVSAATSWVQKAQQTFDFTTFILSVHAGLDKHYRINGIDITPIAILSYNLMFNSKVKDKGI
-938 ESNIRYNALFA
+938 EFDGSNIFA
-949 NAWAGADTE
+949 KSVE
-958 LALYGAK
+958 
-965 LVPTAFVSYH
+965 
-975 LFHQGKIDE
+975 
-984 SKMLFARQI
+984 
-993 APTNTHFVSANA
+993 PTNSHFLSVDL
-1005 GVNLRQNL
+1005 GVNLKRNV
-1013 NKALNASA
+1013 NKALNANA
-1021 YGFYERRIFG
+1021 YGFYERRILG
-1031 KEFQNEA
+1031 NELTSEA

-1050 RALGVDFA
+1050 R
-1058 RVGLNLNYEQKQRRV
+1058 GLNTDLARFGVSLIYEPSINKRQFVRVKKGKRIRKTIQKSQ
-1073 ARVPK
+1073 K
-1078 TRRVGKMRHIT
+1078 
-1089 YSTQTTY
+1089 
-1096 RTRYFLSLGFESEFS
+1096 YFIAFGLESEFG
-1111 LNDDEYKGFGANLK
+1111 LNDDEHKGFGASLK

>member
-1 MRIYNARAL
+1 MRI
-10 KSQKSAL
+10 QKL
-17 KIQKRVKKQMTLKF
+17 MP
-31 QRLKT
+31 
-36 LEIQKTKQRL
+36 
-46 EALKPY
+46 LKPY
-52 HFILVFLALFV
+52 HFILVFLALFM

-72 ELHNIDKAHE
+72 ELHNIDKAHA

-135 AARTDGANYGVAY
+135 AVRTDGANYGVAY

-163 STGFGA
+163 YTGFGA

-230 VSFPDTYYNLG
+230 VSFPDTYYNLN

-256 KNDGSLEVLARAVGG
+256 KDDGSLEVLARAVGG

-378 TNDKAQILKDLR
+378 ANDKAQILKDLR

-419 VDAAAALRGLAMI
+419 VDAAAALRGLAVI

-482 QAQLGVKMKNLNAGL
+482 QAQLGAKMKNLNAGL
-497 IKTGAGTLSI
+497 IKTGTGILSI

-514 GDTIVEN
+514 GATVVEN
-521 GELRLLGKGAKMQA
+521 GELRLLGKGATRARM

-556 NFEQNSAKN
+556 NLEQNSAKN

-584 LSNPNSAKISSQ
+584 PSNPNSAKISSQ

-602 NPPPPASFFSS
+602 NPPPPASFVSS
-613 APNSLQISR
+613 APNLPQISR
-622 QNSNALSVAGSVLVR
+622 QNSNALSVAGSVLVQ

-652 NLDNEGVVNVGLNAP
+652 DLDNEGVVNVGLNAP

-693 ANSALKATT
+693 ENSALKATT
-702 YDIKGGALI
+702 YDIKGGTLI

-726 NLQGLEKQL
+726 NLQGLENEL
-735 ANFTTITLDNSG
+735 AKFTTITLDNSG

-820 KANLEQNEQ
+820 KAHLEQNEQ

-894 LLNKASQKVNSQS
+894 LSNKANQKVNSQS

-923 FGGASVGGALNSVKT
+923 FGGASVGGALNSAKT
-938 ESNIRYNALFA
+938 ESNLRYNALFA
-949 NAWAGADTE
+949 NAWAGADTKF
-958 LALYGAK
+958 ALYGAK

-1021 YGFYERRIFG
+1021 YGFYERRILG

-1050 RALGVDFA
+1050 RTLGVDFA

-1078 TRRVGKMRHIT
+1078 TGRVGKTRNLT

-1111 LNDDEYKGFGANLK
+1111 LNDDEYKGFGASLK

>member
-1 MRIYNARAL
+1 
-10 KSQKSAL
+10 
-17 KIQKRVKKQMTLKF
+17 MTLKF

-52 HFILVFLALFV
+52 HFILVFLALFM
-63 SNLRALTSF
+63 SNLKALTSF
-72 ELHNIDKAHE
+72 ELHNIDKAHT

-117 TYSEPTNNHGN
+117 TYKEPTNNHGN

-135 AARTDGANYGVAY
+135 AVRTDGANYGVAY

-163 STGFGA
+163 YTGFGA

-230 VSFPDTYYNLG
+230 ASFPDTYYNLN
-241 AWLTVGNIDSSYVKR
+241 AWLTVGNIDSNSVKR
-256 KNDGSLEVLARAVGG
+256 KDDGSLEVLARAVGG

-297 GYANGSLYQ
+297 GYANGSLYK

-373 PKIGG
+373 PKIGS

-482 QAQLGVKMKNLNAGL
+482 QAQLGAKMKNLNAGL

-514 GDTIVEN
+514 GATVVEN
-521 GELRLLGKGAKMQA
+521 GELRLLGKGAANARM
-535 MSENSAQIS
+535 MSENSAQ
-544 SQNLSQSVNLNA
+544 
-556 NFEQNSAKN
+556 
-565 SNQNAQINFNS
+565 
-576 ITGQIFNE
+576 
-584 LSNPNSAKISSQ
+584 ISSQ

-602 NPPPPASFFSS
+602 NPPPPASFVSS

-652 NLDNEGVVNVGLNAP
+652 DLDNEGVVNVGLNAP
-667 SLLSVGGKYSQ
+667 SLLSVGGTYSQ

-702 YDIKGGALI
+702 YDIKGGTLI
-711 YKPLSASIAERTLVL
+711 YKPLSASIVERTLVL
-726 NLQGLEKQL
+726 NLQGLENEL
-735 ANFTTITLDNSG
+735 AKFTTITLDNSG

-794 AYQNF
+794 TYQGF
-799 FRTLNDMNFND
+799 FRDLNAMNFDD
-810 YKTTLQSLDE
+810 YKTTLQSLDD
-820 KANLEQNEQ
+820 KAHLEQNEQ

-863 KDTNANRI
+863 KDTSANRI

-894 LLNKASQKVNSQS
+894 LLSKASQKVNSQS

-915 QAMQGFGL
+915 QAMQGFEL
-923 FGGASVGGALNSVKT
+923 FGGASVGGALNSAKT
-938 ESNIRYNALFA
+938 ESNLRYNALFA
-949 NAWAGADTE
+949 NAWAGADTKF
-958 LALYGAK
+958 ALYGAK

-1021 YGFYERRIFG
+1021 YGFYERRILG
-1031 KEFQNEA
+1031 KDFQNEA

-1050 RALGVDFA
+1050 MALGVDFA
-1058 RVGLNLNYEQKQRRV
+1058 RFGLNLNYEQKQRRV

-1078 TRRVGKMRHIT
+1078 MRRVGKMRNLT

-1111 LNDDEYKGFGANLK
+1111 LNDDEYKGFGASLK

>member
-1 MRIYNARAL
+1 
-10 KSQKSAL
+10 
-17 KIQKRVKKQMTLKF
+17 MTLKF
-31 QRLKT
+31 QRLRT

-52 HFILVFLALFV
+52 HFILVLLALFV
-63 SNLRALTSF
+63 SNLSALTSF
-72 ELHNIDKAHE
+72 ELHNIDKAHA

-117 TYSEPTNNHGN
+117 TYKEPTNNHGN

-135 AARTDGANYGVAY
+135 AVRTDGANYGVAY

-163 STGFGA
+163 YTGFGA

-230 VSFPDTYYNLG
+230 ASFPDTYYNLN
-241 AWLTVGNIDSSYVKR
+241 AWLTVGNIDSNSVKR
-256 KNDGSLEVLARAVGG
+256 KDDGSLEVLARAVGG

-297 GYANGSLYQ
+297 GYANGSLYK

-373 PKIGG
+373 PKIGS

-482 QAQLGVKMKNLNAGL
+482 QAQLGAKMKNLNAGL

-514 GDTIVEN
+514 GATVVEN
-521 GELRLLGKGAKMQA
+521 GELRLLGKGAANARM
-535 MSENSAQIS
+535 MSENSAQ
-544 SQNLSQSVNLNA
+544 
-556 NFEQNSAKN
+556 
-565 SNQNAQINFNS
+565 
-576 ITGQIFNE
+576 
-584 LSNPNSAKISSQ
+584 ISSQ

-602 NPPPPASFFSS
+602 NPPPPASFVSS
-613 APNSLQISR
+613 APNSPQISR

-652 NLDNEGVVNVGLNAP
+652 DLDNEGVVNVGLNAP
-667 SLLSVGGKYSQ
+667 SLLSVGGTYSQ

-702 YDIKGGALI
+702 YDIKGGTLI
-711 YKPLSASIAERTLVL
+711 YKPLSASIVERTLVL
-726 NLQGLEKQL
+726 NLQGLENEL
-735 ANFTTITLDNSG
+735 AKFTTITLDNSG

-794 AYQNF
+794 TYQGF
-799 FRTLNDMNFND
+799 FRDLNAMNFDD
-810 YKTTLQSLDE
+810 YKTTLQSLDD
-820 KANLEQNEQ
+820 KAHLEQNEQ

-863 KDTNANRI
+863 KDTSANRI

-894 LLNKASQKVNSQS
+894 LLSKASQKVNSQS

-915 QAMQGFGL
+915 QAMQGFEL
-923 FGGASVGGALNSVKT
+923 FGGASVGGALNSAKT
-938 ESNIRYNALFA
+938 ESNLRYNALFA
-949 NAWAGADTE
+949 NAWAGADTKF
-958 LALYGAK
+958 ALYGAK

-1021 YGFYERRIFG
+1021 YGFYERRILG
-1031 KEFQNEA
+1031 KDFQNEA

-1050 RALGVDFA
+1050 MALGVDFA
-1058 RVGLNLNYEQKQRRV
+1058 RFGLNLNYEQKQRRV

-1078 TRRVGKMRHIT
+1078 MRRVGKMRNLT

-1111 LNDDEYKGFGANLK
+1111 LNDDEYKGFGASLK

>member
-1 MRIYNARAL
+1 
-10 KSQKSAL
+10 
-17 KIQKRVKKQMTLKF
+17 MTLKF

-36 LEIQKTKQRL
+36 LKIQKIKQRL

-72 ELHNIDKAHE
+72 ELHNIDKAHA

-117 TYSEPTNNHGN
+117 TYKEPTNNHGN

-135 AARTDGANYGVAY
+135 AVRTDGANYGVAY

-163 STGFGA
+163 YTGFGA

-186 PQFVEFARQN
+186 PQFAEFARQN

-230 VSFPDTYYNLG
+230 VSFPDTYYNLN
-241 AWLTVGNIDSSYVKR
+241 AWLTVGNIDSNSVKR
-256 KNDGSLEVLARAVGG
+256 KDDGSLEVLARAVGG

-297 GYANGSLYQ
+297 GYANGSLYK

-373 PKIGG
+373 PKIGS

-482 QAQLGVKMKNLNAGL
+482 QAQLGAKMKNLNAGL

-514 GDTIVEN
+514 GATVVEN
-521 GELRLLGKGAKMQA
+521 GELRLLGKGAANARM
-535 MSENSAQIS
+535 MSENSAQ
-544 SQNLSQSVNLNA
+544 
-556 NFEQNSAKN
+556 
-565 SNQNAQINFNS
+565 
-576 ITGQIFNE
+576 
-584 LSNPNSAKISSQ
+584 ISSQ

-602 NPPPPASFFSS
+602 NPPPPASFVSS
-613 APNSLQISR
+613 APNSPQISR

-652 NLDNEGVVNVGLNAP
+652 DLDNEGVVNVGLNAP
-667 SLLSVGGKYSQ
+667 SLLSVGGTYSQ

-702 YDIKGGALI
+702 YDIKGGTLI
-711 YKPLSASIAERTLVL
+711 YKPLSASIVERTLVL
-726 NLQGLEKQL
+726 NLQGLENEL
-735 ANFTTITLDNSG
+735 AKFTTITLDNSG

-794 AYQNF
+794 TYQGF
-799 FRTLNDMNFND
+799 FRDLNAMNFDD
-810 YKTTLQSLDE
+810 YKTTLQSLDD
-820 KANLEQNEQ
+820 KAHLEQNEQ

-894 LLNKASQKVNSQS
+894 LSSKANQKANSQS
-907 LSVGVGAK
+907 LSLGVGAK

-938 ESNIRYNALFA
+938 ESNLRYNAFFA
-949 NAWAGADTE
+949 NAWVGANTKF
-958 LALYGAK
+958 ALYGVK

-1005 GVNLRQNL
+1005 GVNVRQNL

-1021 YGFYERRIFG
+1021 YGFYERRILG

-1096 RTRYFLSLGFESEFS
+1096 RTRYFLSLGFESEFN
-1111 LNDDEYKGFGANLK
+1111 LNDDEYKGFGASLK